1 MNTPRQRNA
10 TTLWYM
16 MVIGLL
22 MVACGQR
29 QATTPMAVRKSL
41 DSLISSSHNIDT
53 LRMLQKRM
61 EKEDNVLGRII
72 VCREIGRKMRN
83 ESLFDEALR
92 YHGEELTLAED
103 LEDTLEM
110 VQALNN
116 LGTDYRRLGVLDVAQ
131 DYHYRAWTISK
142 ASGDTSHVAKKSR
155 VVALNGLGN
164 IYLTVGNYERA
175 DSALRMALAGEKEL
189 KSELGQAINYANIG
203 SIFRHQNMNDS
214 AWAYFR
220 KSMELNQKVN
230 NMLGISLCHTYYG
243 SMYERE
249 RRYDKAEEEY
259 EKAYELMKASH
270 DDWHA
275 LNSLIALAS
284 INLTKGDN
292 ARAFDF
298 LGKAKRMAEKIKSYE
313 YLAEVYT
320 LYYKHYKRTGDYSA
334 ALAAHE
340 KAGAM
345 QDSVVDMEKVNR
357 IQNAGLAIERTQQAR
372 MMDAANMTLQSERS
386 ARMVSSVI
394 FVIIVLLLSCALVIF
409 FYAQRVNHHNHMNLK
424 RVAQMRENFFTS
436 ITHEFRTPLTVIL
449 GLSQEL
455 QKNPQD
461 EVKSHALTIERQ
473 GNRLLTLVTQLLD
486 ISKVKS
492 VIGEP
497 NWQHGNICAQV
508 AMLLETYIDY
518 AANRGVTLKYHYD
531 KAIEMDFVPDY
542 VNKVMSNLVSNALK
556 FTPNGGT
563 ISVNLYQRGDRLH
576 IDVSD
581 TGHGISSDKLA
592 HIFEPF
598 YTTGDTGEAK
608 GTGIGLALTQEIISH
623 LDGTITAESQ
633 VGKGTTFHIVMPI
646 QNRSADPVTETE
658 IGNSGKP
665 IIVVAEDNAD
675 VADLLCTQLEPFYE
689 VVAARDGV
697 EALKRAGEIIPDL
710 VITDVMMP
718 NMDGMALARAIRA
731 NDLTAHIPIIM
742 VTARVTEQDRIEG
755 IKAGADAYLVKPFN
769 TEELLTR
776 VAKLLE
782 QRIML
787 RDKYAQTITQAPVTD
802 DAIEDHFLARVEQV
816 IVAHINKGEDITV
829 TMVADDL
836 NITARQLHRKV
847 TGLINQSPAAL
858 IRITRINCA
867 KTIMAA
873 KPEMPLKSVALACGF
888 TDYSHFAK
896 VFRTV
901 TGVSPTAWT
910 AKPKAQ

>member
-1 MNTPRQRNA
+1 MTYMLHTLTRLLW
-10 TTLWYM
+10 TTALAF
-16 MVIGLL
+16 ILTCCQHGSPSESET
-22 MVACGQR
+22 QSIR
-29 QATTPMAVRKSL
+29 
-41 DSLISSSHNIDT
+41 DSLAT
-53 LRMLQKRM
+53 LRQQGK
-61 EKEDNVLGRII
+61 KERDASRY
-72 VCREIGRKMRN
+72 
-83 ESLFDEALR
+83 DEALR
-92 YHGEELTLAED
+92 LHIRGLDMARAVGDSSEWI
-103 LEDTLEM
+103 
-110 VQALNN
+110 QALNN
-116 LGTDYRRLGVLDVAQ
+116 IATDYRRMGMLDVAQ
-131 DYHYRAWTISK
+131 SYHYQALTLCDES
-142 ASGDTSHVAKKSR
+142 ADTTYQMRKNR
-155 VVALNGLGN
+155 VKALNGLGN
-164 IYLTVGNYERA
+164 IYLSIYSYDDA
-175 DSALRMALAGEKEL
+175 DSVFRQALEGEHQL
-189 KSELGQAINYANIG
+189 GSATGQAINYANLG
-203 SIFRHQNMNDS
+203 SIYSARGDDEKALDYYRQSMFYNKQDS
-214 AWAYFR
+214 N
-220 KSMELNQKVN
+220 L
-230 NMLGISLCHTYYG
+230 LGMALCHLYFG
-243 SMYERE
+243 NIYEKRQQYSLAL
-249 RRYDKAEEEY
+249 REY
-259 EKAYELMKASH
+259 EQSDRMMTDLKDL
-270 DDWHA
+270 WHA
-275 LNSLIALAS
+275 LEPRLALAS
-284 INLTKGDN
+284 VYYHTHEDAKAQALLDRADATARQINSW
-292 ARAFDF
+292 
-298 LGKAKRMAEKIKSYE
+298 EHIV
-313 YLAEVYT
+313 EVHR
-320 LYYKHYKRTGDYSA
+320 LYFQLMQRQGRYRE
-334 ALAAHE
+334 ALDHHLIATAY
-340 KAGAM
+340 
-345 QDSVVDMEKVNR
+345 QDSILDNEKLDR
-357 IQNAGLAIERTQQAR
+357 IHNIGINIERTRQQEMVDMAQ
-372 MMDAANMTLQSERS
+372 NELQTEKRIRQQS
-386 ARMVSSVI
+386 AWLFGLTVI
-394 FVIIVLLLSCALVIF
+394 LLLAVISALLYV
-409 FYAQRVNHHNHMNLK
+409 QRMRHRSMEM
-424 RVAQMRENFFTS
+424 MREASRLREDFFTN

-449 GLSQEL
+449 GLSRKIRE
-455 QKNPQD
+455 NTEVPQSVSD
-461 EVKSHALTIERQ
+461 KASTIERQ

-531 KAIEMDFVPDY
+531 QAIEMDFVPDY

-598 YTTGDTGEAK
+598 YTTGDMGEAK

-623 LDGTITAESQ
+623 LNGTITAESQ

-718 NMDGMALARAIRA
+718 NMDGMALARAIRD

-787 RDKYAQTITQAPVTD
+787 RDKYAQTITQAPVSD

-910 AKPKAQ
+910 AKPTAQ

>member
-1 MNTPRQRNA
+1 MTYMLHTLTRLLWA
-10 TTLWYM
+10 TALAFILTCCQHGSPSESETQS
-16 MVIGLL
+16 I
-22 MVACGQR
+22 R
-29 QATTPMAVRKSL
+29 
-41 DSLISSSHNIDT
+41 DSLAT
-53 LRMLQKRM
+53 LRQQGK
-61 EKEDNVLGRII
+61 KERDASRY
-72 VCREIGRKMRN
+72 
-83 ESLFDEALR
+83 DEALR
-92 YHGEELTLAED
+92 LHIRGLDMARAVGDSSEWI
-103 LEDTLEM
+103 
-110 VQALNN
+110 QALNN
-116 LGTDYRRLGVLDVAQ
+116 IATDYRRMGMLDVAQ
-131 DYHYRAWTISK
+131 SYHYQALSLCDE
-142 ASGDTSHVAKKSR
+142 SSDTTYQMRKNR
-155 VVALNGLGN
+155 VKALNGLGN
-164 IYLTVGNYERA
+164 IYLSIYSYDDA
-175 DSALRMALAGEKEL
+175 DSVFRQALEGEHQL
-189 KSELGQAINYANIG
+189 GSATGQAINYANLG
-203 SIFRHQNMNDS
+203 SIYSARGDDEKALDYYRQSMFYNKKDS
-214 AWAYFR
+214 N
-220 KSMELNQKVN
+220 L
-230 NMLGISLCHTYYG
+230 LGMALCHLYFG
-243 SMYERE
+243 NIYER
-249 RRYDKAEEEY
+249 RQQYDLALREY
-259 EKAYELMKASH
+259 EQSDRMMTDLKDL
-270 DDWHA
+270 WHA
-275 LNSLIALAS
+275 LEPRLALAS
-284 INLTKGDN
+284 VYYHTHED
-292 ARAFDF
+292 
-298 LGKAKRMAEKIKSYE
+298 AK
-313 YLAEVYT
+313 
-320 LYYKHYKRTGDYSA
+320 
-334 ALAAHE
+334 ALALLDRADATARQINSWEHIVEVHHLYFQLMQRQGRYHE
-340 KAGAM
+340 ALDHHLIATAY
-345 QDSVVDMEKVNR
+345 QDSILDNEKLDR
-357 IQNAGLAIERTQQAR
+357 IHNIGINIERTRQQKMVDMAQ
-372 MMDAANMTLQSERS
+372 NELQTEKRIRQQS
-386 ARMVSSVI
+386 AWLFGLTVI
-394 FVIIVLLLSCALVIF
+394 LLLAVISALLYV
-409 FYAQRVNHHNHMNLK
+409 QRMRHRSMEM
-424 RVAQMRENFFTS
+424 MREASRLREDFFTN

-449 GLSQEL
+449 GLSRKIRE
-455 QKNPQD
+455 NTEVPQSVSD
-461 EVKSHALTIERQ
+461 KASTIERQ

-531 KAIEMDFVPDY
+531 QAIEMDFVPDY

-598 YTTGDTGEAK
+598 YTTGDMGEAK

-623 LDGTITAESQ
+623 LNGTITAESQ

-697 EALKRAGEIIPDL
+697 EALKHAGEIIPDL

-787 RDKYAQTITQAPVTD
+787 RDKYAQTITQAPVSD

-910 AKPKAQ
+910 AKPTAQ

>member
-1 MNTPRQRNA
+1 MTYMLHTLTRLLWA
-10 TTLWYM
+10 TALAFILTCCQHGSPSESETQS
-16 MVIGLL
+16 I
-22 MVACGQR
+22 R
-29 QATTPMAVRKSL
+29 
-41 DSLISSSHNIDT
+41 DSLAT
-53 LRMLQKRM
+53 LRQQGK
-61 EKEDNVLGRII
+61 KERDASRY
-72 VCREIGRKMRN
+72 
-83 ESLFDEALR
+83 DEALR
-92 YHGEELTLAED
+92 LHIRGLDMARAVGDSSEWI
-103 LEDTLEM
+103 
-110 VQALNN
+110 QALNN
-116 LGTDYRRLGVLDVAQ
+116 IATDYRRMGMLDVAQ
-131 DYHYRAWTISK
+131 SYHYQALSLCDE
-142 ASGDTSHVAKKSR
+142 SSDTTYQMRKNR
-155 VVALNGLGN
+155 VKALNGLGN
-164 IYLTVGNYERA
+164 IYLSIYSYDDA
-175 DSALRMALAGEKEL
+175 DSVFRQALEGEHQL
-189 KSELGQAINYANIG
+189 GSATGQAINYANLG
-203 SIFRHQNMNDS
+203 SIYSARGDDEKALDYYRQSMFYNKKDS
-214 AWAYFR
+214 T
-220 KSMELNQKVN
+220 L
-230 NMLGISLCHTYYG
+230 LGMALCHLYFG
-243 SMYERE
+243 NIYER
-249 RRYDKAEEEY
+249 RQQYDLALREY
-259 EKAYELMKASH
+259 EQSDRMMTDLKDL
-270 DDWHA
+270 WHA
-275 LNSLIALAS
+275 LEPRLALAS
-284 INLTKGDN
+284 VYYHTHED
-292 ARAFDF
+292 
-298 LGKAKRMAEKIKSYE
+298 AK
-313 YLAEVYT
+313 
-320 LYYKHYKRTGDYSA
+320 
-334 ALAAHE
+334 ALALLDRADATARQINSWEHIVEVHHLYFQLMQRQGRYHE
-340 KAGAM
+340 ALDHHLIATAY
-345 QDSVVDMEKVNR
+345 QDSILDNEKLDR
-357 IQNAGLAIERTQQAR
+357 IHNIGINIERTRQQEMVDMAQ
-372 MMDAANMTLQSERS
+372 NELQTEKRIRQQS
-386 ARMVSSVI
+386 AWLFGLTVI
-394 FVIIVLLLSCALVIF
+394 LLLAVISALLYV
-409 FYAQRVNHHNHMNLK
+409 QRMRHRSMEM
-424 RVAQMRENFFTS
+424 MREASRLREDFFTN

-449 GLSQEL
+449 GLSRKIRE
-455 QKNPQD
+455 NTEVPQSVSD
-461 EVKSHALTIERQ
+461 KASTIERQ

-531 KAIEMDFVPDY
+531 QAIEMDFVPDY

-598 YTTGDTGEAK
+598 YTTGDMGEAK

-623 LDGTITAESQ
+623 LNGTITAESQ

-675 VADLLCTQLEPFYE
+675 VADLLCSQLEPFYE

-697 EALKRAGEIIPDL
+697 EALKHAGEIIPDL

-802 DAIEDHFLARVEQV
+802 DTIEDHFLARVEQV

-910 AKPKAQ
+910 AKPTAQ

>member
-1 MNTPRQRNA
+1 MTYMLHTLTRLLWA
-10 TTLWYM
+10 TALAFILTCCQHGSPSESETQS
-16 MVIGLL
+16 I
-22 MVACGQR
+22 R
-29 QATTPMAVRKSL
+29 
-41 DSLISSSHNIDT
+41 DSLAT
-53 LRMLQKRM
+53 LRQQGK
-61 EKEDNVLGRII
+61 KERDASRY
-72 VCREIGRKMRN
+72 
-83 ESLFDEALR
+83 DEALR
-92 YHGEELTLAED
+92 LHIRGLDMARAVGDSSEWIQT
-103 LEDTLEM
+103 
-110 VQALNN
+110 LNN
-116 LGTDYRRLGVLDVAQ
+116 IATDYRRMGMLDVAQ
-131 DYHYRAWTISK
+131 SYHYQALSLCDE
-142 ASGDTSHVAKKSR
+142 SSDTTYQMRKNR
-155 VVALNGLGN
+155 VKALNGLGN
-164 IYLTVGNYERA
+164 IYLSIYSYDDA
-175 DSALRMALAGEKEL
+175 DSVFRQALEGEHQL
-189 KSELGQAINYANIG
+189 GSATGQAINYANLG
-203 SIFRHQNMNDS
+203 SIYSARGDDEKALDYYRQSMFYNKKDS
-214 AWAYFR
+214 N
-220 KSMELNQKVN
+220 L
-230 NMLGISLCHTYYG
+230 LGMALCHLYFG
-243 SMYERE
+243 NIYER
-249 RRYDKAEEEY
+249 RQQYDLALREY
-259 EKAYELMKASH
+259 EQSDRMMTDLKDL
-270 DDWHA
+270 WHA
-275 LNSLIALAS
+275 LEPRLALAS
-284 INLTKGDN
+284 VYYHTHED
-292 ARAFDF
+292 
-298 LGKAKRMAEKIKSYE
+298 AK
-313 YLAEVYT
+313 
-320 LYYKHYKRTGDYSA
+320 
-334 ALAAHE
+334 ALALLDRAEATARQINSWEHIVEVHHLYFQLMQRQGRYHE
-340 KAGAM
+340 ALDHHLIATAY
-345 QDSVVDMEKVNR
+345 QDSILDNEKLDR
-357 IQNAGLAIERTQQAR
+357 IHNIGINIERTRQQEMVDMAQ
-372 MMDAANMTLQSERS
+372 NELQTEKRIRQQS
-386 ARMVSSVI
+386 AWLFGLTVI
-394 FVIIVLLLSCALVIF
+394 LLLAVISALLYV
-409 FYAQRVNHHNHMNLK
+409 QRMRHHSMEM
-424 RVAQMRENFFTS
+424 MREASRLREDFFTN

-449 GLSQEL
+449 GLSRKIRE
-455 QKNPQD
+455 NTEVPQSVSD
-461 EVKSHALTIERQ
+461 KASTIERQ

-531 KAIEMDFVPDY
+531 QAIEMDFVPDY

-598 YTTGDTGEAK
+598 YTTGDMGEAK

-623 LDGTITAESQ
+623 LNGTITAESQ

-675 VADLLCTQLEPFYE
+675 VADLLCSQLEPFYE

-787 RDKYAQTITQAPVTD
+787 RDKYAQTITQAPVSD

-910 AKPKAQ
+910 AKPTAQ

>member
-1 MNTPRQRNA
+1 MTYMLHTLTRLLWA
-10 TTLWYM
+10 TALAFILTCCQHGSPSESETQS
-16 MVIGLL
+16 I
-22 MVACGQR
+22 R
-29 QATTPMAVRKSL
+29 
-41 DSLISSSHNIDT
+41 DSLAT
-53 LRMLQKRM
+53 LRQQGK
-61 EKEDNVLGRII
+61 KERDASRY
-72 VCREIGRKMRN
+72 
-83 ESLFDEALR
+83 DEALR
-92 YHGEELTLAED
+92 LHIRGLDMARAVGDSSEWI
-103 LEDTLEM
+103 
-110 VQALNN
+110 QALNN
-116 LGTDYRRLGVLDVAQ
+116 IATDYRRMGMLDVAQ
-131 DYHYRAWTISK
+131 SYHYQALSLCDE
-142 ASGDTSHVAKKSR
+142 SSDTTYQMRKNR
-155 VVALNGLGN
+155 VKALNGLGN
-164 IYLTVGNYERA
+164 IYLSIYSYDDA
-175 DSALRMALAGEKEL
+175 DSVFRQALEGEHQL
-189 KSELGQAINYANIG
+189 GSATGQAINYANLG
-203 SIFRHQNMNDS
+203 SIYSARGDDEKALDYYRQSMFYNKKDS
-214 AWAYFR
+214 N
-220 KSMELNQKVN
+220 L
-230 NMLGISLCHTYYG
+230 LGMALCHLYFG
-243 SMYERE
+243 NIYER
-249 RRYDKAEEEY
+249 RQQYDLALREY
-259 EKAYELMKASH
+259 EQSDRMMTDLKDL
-270 DDWHA
+270 WHA
-275 LNSLIALAS
+275 LEPRLALAS
-284 INLTKGDN
+284 VYYHTHED
-292 ARAFDF
+292 
-298 LGKAKRMAEKIKSYE
+298 AK
-313 YLAEVYT
+313 
-320 LYYKHYKRTGDYSA
+320 
-334 ALAAHE
+334 ALALLDRADATARQINSWEHIVEVHHLYFQLMQRQGRYHE
-340 KAGAM
+340 ALDHHLIATAY
-345 QDSVVDMEKVNR
+345 QDSILDNEKLDR
-357 IQNAGLAIERTQQAR
+357 IHNIGINIERTRQQKMVDMAQ
-372 MMDAANMTLQSERS
+372 NELQTEKRIRQQS
-386 ARMVSSVI
+386 AWLFGLTVI
-394 FVIIVLLLSCALVIF
+394 LLLAVISVLLYV
-409 FYAQRVNHHNHMNLK
+409 QRMRHHSMEM
-424 RVAQMRENFFTS
+424 MREASRLREDFFTN

-449 GLSQEL
+449 GLSRKIRE
-455 QKNPQD
+455 NTEVPQSVSD
-461 EVKSHALTIERQ
+461 KASTIERQ

-531 KAIEMDFVPDY
+531 QAIEMDFVPDY

-598 YTTGDTGEAK
+598 YTTGDMGEAK

-623 LDGTITAESQ
+623 LNGTITAESQ

-675 VADLLCTQLEPFYE
+675 VADLLCSQLEPFYE

-697 EALKRAGEIIPDL
+697 EALKRAGEIIPDI

-787 RDKYAQTITQAPVTD
+787 RDKYAQTITQAPVSD

-910 AKPKAQ
+910 AKPTAQ

>member
-1 MNTPRQRNA
+1 MTYMLHTLTRLLWA
-10 TTLWYM
+10 TALAFILTCCQHGSPSESETQS
-16 MVIGLL
+16 I
-22 MVACGQR
+22 R
-29 QATTPMAVRKSL
+29 
-41 DSLISSSHNIDT
+41 DSLAT
-53 LRMLQKRM
+53 LRQQGK
-61 EKEDNVLGRII
+61 KERDASRY
-72 VCREIGRKMRN
+72 
-83 ESLFDEALR
+83 DEALR
-92 YHGEELTLAED
+92 LHIRGLDMARAVGDSSEWI
-103 LEDTLEM
+103 
-110 VQALNN
+110 QALNN
-116 LGTDYRRLGVLDVAQ
+116 IATDYRRMGMLDVAQ
-131 DYHYRAWTISK
+131 SYHYQALTLCDES
-142 ASGDTSHVAKKSR
+142 SDTTYQMRKNR
-155 VVALNGLGN
+155 VKALNGLGN
-164 IYLTVGNYERA
+164 IYLSIYSYDDA
-175 DSALRMALAGEKEL
+175 DSVFRQALEGEHQL
-189 KSELGQAINYANIG
+189 GSATGQAINYANLG
-203 SIFRHQNMNDS
+203 SIYSARGDDEKALDYYLQSMFYNKKDS
-214 AWAYFR
+214 N
-220 KSMELNQKVN
+220 L
-230 NMLGISLCHTYYG
+230 LGMALCHLYFG
-243 SMYERE
+243 NIYER
-249 RRYDKAEEEY
+249 RQQYDLALREY
-259 EKAYELMKASH
+259 EQSDRMMTDLKDL
-270 DDWHA
+270 WHA
-275 LNSLIALAS
+275 LEPRLALAS
-284 INLTKGDN
+284 VYYHTHED
-292 ARAFDF
+292 
-298 LGKAKRMAEKIKSYE
+298 AK
-313 YLAEVYT
+313 
-320 LYYKHYKRTGDYSA
+320 
-334 ALAAHE
+334 ALALLDRADATARQINSWEHIVEVHHLYFQLMQRQGRYHE
-340 KAGAM
+340 ALDHHLIATAY
-345 QDSVVDMEKVNR
+345 QDSILDNEKLDR
-357 IQNAGLAIERTQQAR
+357 IHNIGINIERTRQQKMVDMAQ
-372 MMDAANMTLQSERS
+372 NELQTEKRIRQQS
-386 ARMVSSVI
+386 AWLFGLTVI
-394 FVIIVLLLSCALVIF
+394 LLLAVISALLYV
-409 FYAQRVNHHNHMNLK
+409 QRMRHRSMEM
-424 RVAQMRENFFTS
+424 MREASRLREDFFTN

-449 GLSQEL
+449 GLSRKIRE
-455 QKNPQD
+455 NTEVPQSVSD
-461 EVKSHALTIERQ
+461 KASTIERQ

-598 YTTGDTGEAK
+598 YTTGDTGETK
-608 GTGIGLALTQEIISH
+608 GTGIGLALTQEIIAH
-623 LDGTITAESQ
+623 LNGTITAESQ
-633 VGKGTTFHIVMPI
+633 VGKGTTFNIIIPI

-658 IGNSGKP
+658 IGNSSKP

-802 DAIEDHFLARVEQV
+802 DTIEDHFLARVEQV

-910 AKPKAQ
+910 AKPTAQ

>member
-1 MNTPRQRNA
+1 MTYMLHTVTRLLWA
-10 TTLWYM
+10 TALAFILTCCQHGSPSESETQS
-16 MVIGLL
+16 I
-22 MVACGQR
+22 R
-29 QATTPMAVRKSL
+29 
-41 DSLISSSHNIDT
+41 DSLAT
-53 LRMLQKRM
+53 LRQQGK
-61 EKEDNVLGRII
+61 KERDASRY
-72 VCREIGRKMRN
+72 
-83 ESLFDEALR
+83 DEALR
-92 YHGEELTLAED
+92 LHIRGLDMARAVGDSSEWI
-103 LEDTLEM
+103 
-110 VQALNN
+110 QALNN
-116 LGTDYRRLGVLDVAQ
+116 IATDYRRMGMLDVAQ
-131 DYHYRAWTISK
+131 SYHYQALSLCDES
-142 ASGDTSHVAKKSR
+142 ADTTYQMRKNR
-155 VVALNGLGN
+155 VKALNGLGN
-164 IYLTVGNYERA
+164 IYLSIYSYDDA
-175 DSALRMALAGEKEL
+175 DSVFRQALEGEHQL
-189 KSELGQAINYANIG
+189 GSATGQAINYANLG
-203 SIFRHQNMNDS
+203 SIYSARGDDEKALDYYRQSMYYNKQDS
-214 AWAYFR
+214 N
-220 KSMELNQKVN
+220 L
-230 NMLGISLCHTYYG
+230 LGMALCHLYFG
-243 SMYERE
+243 NIYEKRQQ
-249 RRYDKAEEEY
+249 YDLALREY
-259 EKAYELMKASH
+259 EQSDRMMTDLKDL
-270 DDWHA
+270 WHA
-275 LNSLIALAS
+275 LEPRLALAS
-284 INLTKGDN
+284 VYYHTHEDAKAQALLDRADATARQINSW
-292 ARAFDF
+292 
-298 LGKAKRMAEKIKSYE
+298 EHIV
-313 YLAEVYT
+313 EVHR
-320 LYYKHYKRTGDYSA
+320 LYFQLMQRQGRYHE
-334 ALAAHE
+334 ALDHHLIATAY
-340 KAGAM
+340 
-345 QDSVVDMEKVNR
+345 QDSILDNEKLDR
-357 IQNAGLAIERTQQAR
+357 IHNIGINIERTRQQEMVDMAQ
-372 MMDAANMTLQSERS
+372 NELQTEKRIRQQS
-386 ARMVSSVI
+386 AWLFGLTVI
-394 FVIIVLLLSCALVIF
+394 LLLAVISALLYV
-409 FYAQRVNHHNHMNLK
+409 QRMRHRSMEM
-424 RVAQMRENFFTS
+424 MREASRLREDFFTN

-449 GLSQEL
+449 GLSRKIRE
-455 QKNPQD
+455 NTEVPQSVSD
-461 EVKSHALTIERQ
+461 KASTIERQ

-581 TGHGISSDKLA
+581 TGNGISSDKLA

-598 YTTGDTGEAK
+598 YTTGDMGEAK

-623 LDGTITAESQ
+623 LNGTITAESQ

-697 EALKRAGEIIPDL
+697 EALKHAGEIIPDL

-910 AKPKAQ
+910 AKP

>member
-1 MNTPRQRNA
+1 MTYMLHTLTRLLWA
-10 TTLWYM
+10 TALAFILTCCQHGSPSESETQS
-16 MVIGLL
+16 I
-22 MVACGQR
+22 R
-29 QATTPMAVRKSL
+29 
-41 DSLISSSHNIDT
+41 DSLAT
-53 LRMLQKRM
+53 LRQQGK
-61 EKEDNVLGRII
+61 KERDASRY
-72 VCREIGRKMRN
+72 
-83 ESLFDEALR
+83 DEALR
-92 YHGEELTLAED
+92 LHIRGLDMARAVGDSSEWI
-103 LEDTLEM
+103 
-110 VQALNN
+110 QALNN
-116 LGTDYRRLGVLDVAQ
+116 IATDYRRMGMLDVAQ
-131 DYHYRAWTISK
+131 SYHYQALTLCDES
-142 ASGDTSHVAKKSR
+142 SDTTYQMRKNR
-155 VVALNGLGN
+155 VKALNGLGN
-164 IYLTVGNYERA
+164 IYLSIYSYDDA
-175 DSALRMALAGEKEL
+175 DSVFRQALEGEHQL
-189 KSELGQAINYANIG
+189 GSATGQAINYANLG
-203 SIFRHQNMNDS
+203 SIYSARGDDEKALDYYRQSMFYNKKDS
-214 AWAYFR
+214 N
-220 KSMELNQKVN
+220 L
-230 NMLGISLCHTYYG
+230 LGMALCHLYFG
-243 SMYERE
+243 NIYER
-249 RRYDKAEEEY
+249 RQQYDLALREY
-259 EKAYELMKASH
+259 EQSDRMMTDLKDL
-270 DDWHA
+270 WHA
-275 LNSLIALAS
+275 LEPRLALAS
-284 INLTKGDN
+284 VYYHTHED
-292 ARAFDF
+292 
-298 LGKAKRMAEKIKSYE
+298 AK
-313 YLAEVYT
+313 
-320 LYYKHYKRTGDYSA
+320 
-334 ALAAHE
+334 ALALLDRADATARQINSWEHIVEVHHLYFQLMQRQGRYHE
-340 KAGAM
+340 ALDHHLIATAY
-345 QDSVVDMEKVNR
+345 QDSILDNEKLDR
-357 IQNAGLAIERTQQAR
+357 IHNIGINIERTRQQE
-372 MMDAANMTLQSERS
+372 MVNMAQNELQTEKRIRQQS
-386 ARMVSSVI
+386 AWLFGLTVI
-394 FVIIVLLLSCALVIF
+394 LLLAVISALLYV
-409 FYAQRVNHHNHMNLK
+409 QRMRHHSMEM
-424 RVAQMRENFFTS
+424 MREASRLREDFFTN

-449 GLSQEL
+449 GLSRKIRE
-455 QKNPQD
+455 NTEVPQSVSD
-461 EVKSHALTIERQ
+461 KASTIERQ

-531 KAIEMDFVPDY
+531 QAIEMDFVPDY

-598 YTTGDTGEAK
+598 YTTGDMGEAK

-623 LDGTITAESQ
+623 LNGTITAESQ

-675 VADLLCTQLEPFYE
+675 VADLLCSQLEPFYE

-802 DAIEDHFLARVEQV
+802 DTIEDHFLARVEQV

-910 AKPKAQ
+910 AKPTAQ

>member
-1 MNTPRQRNA
+1 MTYMLHTLTRLLWA
-10 TTLWYM
+10 TALAFILTCCQHGSPSESETQS
-16 MVIGLL
+16 I
-22 MVACGQR
+22 R
-29 QATTPMAVRKSL
+29 
-41 DSLISSSHNIDT
+41 DSLAT
-53 LRMLQKRM
+53 LRQQGK
-61 EKEDNVLGRII
+61 KERDASRY
-72 VCREIGRKMRN
+72 
-83 ESLFDEALR
+83 DEALR
-92 YHGEELTLAED
+92 LHIRGLDMARAVGDSSEWI
-103 LEDTLEM
+103 
-110 VQALNN
+110 QALNN
-116 LGTDYRRLGVLDVAQ
+116 IATDYRRMGMLDVAQ
-131 DYHYRAWTISK
+131 SYHYQALSLCDE
-142 ASGDTSHVAKKSR
+142 SSDTTYQMRKNR
-155 VVALNGLGN
+155 VKALNGLGN
-164 IYLTVGNYERA
+164 IYLSIYSYDDA
-175 DSALRMALAGEKEL
+175 DSVFRQALEGEHQL
-189 KSELGQAINYANIG
+189 GSATGQAINYANLG
-203 SIFRHQNMNDS
+203 SIYSARGDDEKALDYYRQSMFYNKQDS
-214 AWAYFR
+214 N
-220 KSMELNQKVN
+220 L
-230 NMLGISLCHTYYG
+230 LGMALCHLYFG
-243 SMYERE
+243 NIYER
-249 RRYDKAEEEY
+249 RQQYDLALREY
-259 EKAYELMKASH
+259 EQSDRMMTDLKDL
-270 DDWHA
+270 WHA
-275 LNSLIALAS
+275 LEPRLALAS
-284 INLTKGDN
+284 VYYHTHED
-292 ARAFDF
+292 
-298 LGKAKRMAEKIKSYE
+298 AK
-313 YLAEVYT
+313 
-320 LYYKHYKRTGDYSA
+320 
-334 ALAAHE
+334 ALALLDRADATARQINSWEHIVEVHHLYFQLMQRQGRYHE
-340 KAGAM
+340 ALDHHLIATAY
-345 QDSVVDMEKVNR
+345 QDSILDNEKLDR
-357 IQNAGLAIERTQQAR
+357 IHNIGINIERTRQQEMVDMAQ
-372 MMDAANMTLQSERS
+372 NELQTEKRIRQQS
-386 ARMVSSVI
+386 AWLFGLTVI
-394 FVIIVLLLSCALVIF
+394 LLLAVISALLYV
-409 FYAQRVNHHNHMNLK
+409 QRMRHHSMEM
-424 RVAQMRENFFTS
+424 MREASRLREDFFTN

-449 GLSQEL
+449 GLSRKIRE
-455 QKNPQD
+455 NTEVPQSVSD
-461 EVKSHALTIERQ
+461 KASTIERQ

-531 KAIEMDFVPDY
+531 QAIEMDFVPDY

-598 YTTGDTGEAK
+598 YTTGDMGEAK

-623 LDGTITAESQ
+623 LNGTITAESQ

-675 VADLLCTQLEPFYE
+675 VTDLLCTQLEPFYE

-802 DAIEDHFLARVEQV
+802 DTIEDHFLARVEQV

-910 AKPKAQ
+910 AKPTAQ

>member
-1 MNTPRQRNA
+1 MTYMLHTLTRLLWA
-10 TTLWYM
+10 TALAFILTCCQHGSPSESETQS
-16 MVIGLL
+16 I
-22 MVACGQR
+22 R
-29 QATTPMAVRKSL
+29 
-41 DSLISSSHNIDT
+41 DSLAT
-53 LRMLQKRM
+53 LRQQGK
-61 EKEDNVLGRII
+61 KERDASRY
-72 VCREIGRKMRN
+72 
-83 ESLFDEALR
+83 DEALR
-92 YHGEELTLAED
+92 LHIRGLDMARAVGDSSEWI
-103 LEDTLEM
+103 
-110 VQALNN
+110 QALNN
-116 LGTDYRRLGVLDVAQ
+116 IATDYRRMGMLDVAQ
-131 DYHYRAWTISK
+131 SYHYQALTLCDES
-142 ASGDTSHVAKKSR
+142 ADTTYQMRKNR
-155 VVALNGLGN
+155 VKALNGLGN
-164 IYLTVGNYERA
+164 IYLSIYSYDDA
-175 DSALRMALAGEKEL
+175 DSVFRQALEGEHQL
-189 KSELGQAINYANIG
+189 GSATGQAINYANLG
-203 SIFRHQNMNDS
+203 SIYSARGDDEKALDYYRQSMFYNKKDS
-214 AWAYFR
+214 N
-220 KSMELNQKVN
+220 L
-230 NMLGISLCHTYYG
+230 LGMALCHLYFG
-243 SMYERE
+243 NIYER
-249 RRYDKAEEEY
+249 RQQYDLALREY
-259 EKAYELMKASH
+259 EQSDRMMTDLKDL
-270 DDWHA
+270 WHA
-275 LNSLIALAS
+275 LEPRLALAS
-284 INLTKGDN
+284 VYYHTHEDAKAQALLDRADATARQINSW
-292 ARAFDF
+292 
-298 LGKAKRMAEKIKSYE
+298 EHIV
-313 YLAEVYT
+313 EVNH
-320 LYYKHYKRTGDYSA
+320 LYFQLMQRQGRYHE
-334 ALAAHE
+334 ALDHHLIATAY
-340 KAGAM
+340 
-345 QDSVVDMEKVNR
+345 QDSILDNEKMDR
-357 IQNAGLAIERTQQAR
+357 IHNIGINIERTRQQEMVDMAQ
-372 MMDAANMTLQSERS
+372 NELQTEKRIRQQS
-386 ARMVSSVI
+386 AWLFGLTVI
-394 FVIIVLLLSCALVIF
+394 LLLAVISALLYV
-409 FYAQRVNHHNHMNLK
+409 QRMRHHSMEM
-424 RVAQMRENFFTS
+424 MREASRLREDFFTN

-449 GLSQEL
+449 GLSRKIRE
-455 QKNPQD
+455 NTEVPQSVSD
-461 EVKSHALTIERQ
+461 KASTIERQ

-531 KAIEMDFVPDY
+531 QAIEMDFVPDY

-598 YTTGDTGEAK
+598 YTTGDMGEAK

-623 LDGTITAESQ
+623 LNGTITAESQ

-787 RDKYAQTITQAPVTD
+787 RDKYAQTITQAPVSD

-910 AKPKAQ
+910 AKPTAQ

>member
-1 MNTPRQRNA
+1 MTYMLHTLTRLLWA
-10 TTLWYM
+10 TALAFILTCCQHGSPSESETQS
-16 MVIGLL
+16 I
-22 MVACGQR
+22 R
-29 QATTPMAVRKSL
+29 
-41 DSLISSSHNIDT
+41 DSLAT
-53 LRMLQKRM
+53 LRQQGK
-61 EKEDNVLGRII
+61 KERDASRY
-72 VCREIGRKMRN
+72 
-83 ESLFDEALR
+83 DEALR
-92 YHGEELTLAED
+92 LHIRGLDMARAVGDSSEWI
-103 LEDTLEM
+103 
-110 VQALNN
+110 QALNN
-116 LGTDYRRLGVLDVAQ
+116 IATDYRRMGMLDVAQ
-131 DYHYRAWTISK
+131 SYHYQALTLCDES
-142 ASGDTSHVAKKSR
+142 SDTTYQMRKNR
-155 VVALNGLGN
+155 VKALNGLGN
-164 IYLTVGNYERA
+164 IYLSIYSYDDA
-175 DSALRMALAGEKEL
+175 DSVFRQALEGEHQL
-189 KSELGQAINYANIG
+189 GSATGQAINYANLG
-203 SIFRHQNMNDS
+203 SIYSARGDDEKALDYYRQSMFYNKKDS
-214 AWAYFR
+214 N
-220 KSMELNQKVN
+220 L
-230 NMLGISLCHTYYG
+230 LGMALCHLYFG
-243 SMYERE
+243 NIYER
-249 RRYDKAEEEY
+249 RQQYDLALREY
-259 EKAYELMKASH
+259 EQSDRMMTDLKDL
-270 DDWHA
+270 WHA
-275 LNSLIALAS
+275 LEPRLALAS
-284 INLTKGDN
+284 VYYHTHEDAKAQALLDRADATARQINSW
-292 ARAFDF
+292 
-298 LGKAKRMAEKIKSYE
+298 EHIV
-313 YLAEVYT
+313 EVHH
-320 LYYKHYKRTGDYSA
+320 LYFQLMQRQGRYHE
-334 ALAAHE
+334 ALDHHLIATAY
-340 KAGAM
+340 
-345 QDSVVDMEKVNR
+345 QDSILDNEKLDR
-357 IQNAGLAIERTQQAR
+357 IHNIGINIERTRQQEMVDMAQ
-372 MMDAANMTLQSERS
+372 NELQTEKRIRQQS
-386 ARMVSSVI
+386 AWLFGLTVI
-394 FVIIVLLLSCALVIF
+394 LLLAVISALLYV
-409 FYAQRVNHHNHMNLK
+409 QRMRHRSMEM
-424 RVAQMRENFFTS
+424 MREASRLREDFFTN

-449 GLSQEL
+449 GLSRKIRE
-455 QKNPQD
+455 NTEVPQSVSD
-461 EVKSHALTIERQ
+461 KASTIERQ

-598 YTTGDTGEAK
+598 YTTGDMGEAK

-697 EALKRAGEIIPDL
+697 EALKHAGEIIPDL

-910 AKPKAQ
+910 AKPTAQ

>member
-1 MNTPRQRNA
+1 MTYMLHTVTRLLWA
-10 TTLWYM
+10 TALAFILTCCQHGSPSESETQS
-16 MVIGLL
+16 I
-22 MVACGQR
+22 R
-29 QATTPMAVRKSL
+29 
-41 DSLISSSHNIDT
+41 DSLAT
-53 LRMLQKRM
+53 LRQQGK
-61 EKEDNVLGRII
+61 KERDASRY
-72 VCREIGRKMRN
+72 
-83 ESLFDEALR
+83 DEALR
-92 YHGEELTLAED
+92 LHIRGLDMARAVGDSSEWI
-103 LEDTLEM
+103 
-110 VQALNN
+110 QALNN
-116 LGTDYRRLGVLDVAQ
+116 IATDYRRMGMLDVAQ
-131 DYHYRAWTISK
+131 SYHYQALSLCDES
-142 ASGDTSHVAKKSR
+142 ADTTYQMRKNR
-155 VVALNGLGN
+155 VKALNGLGN
-164 IYLTVGNYERA
+164 IYLSIYSYDDA
-175 DSALRMALAGEKEL
+175 DSVFRQALEGEHQL
-189 KSELGQAINYANIG
+189 GSATGQAINYANLG
-203 SIFRHQNMNDS
+203 SIYSARGDDEKALDYYRQSMYYNKKDS
-214 AWAYFR
+214 N
-220 KSMELNQKVN
+220 L
-230 NMLGISLCHTYYG
+230 LGMALCHLYFG
-243 SMYERE
+243 NIYEKRQQ
-249 RRYDKAEEEY
+249 YDLALREY
-259 EKAYELMKASH
+259 EQSDRMMTDLKDL
-270 DDWHA
+270 WHA
-275 LNSLIALAS
+275 LEPRLALAS
-284 INLTKGDN
+284 VYYHTHEDAKAQALLDRADATARQINSW
-292 ARAFDF
+292 
-298 LGKAKRMAEKIKSYE
+298 EHIV
-313 YLAEVYT
+313 EVHH
-320 LYYKHYKRTGDYSA
+320 LYFQLMQRQGRYHE
-334 ALAAHE
+334 ALDHHLIATAY
-340 KAGAM
+340 
-345 QDSVVDMEKVNR
+345 QDSILDNEKLDR
-357 IQNAGLAIERTQQAR
+357 IHNIGINIERTRQQEMVDMAQ
-372 MMDAANMTLQSERS
+372 NELQTEKRIRQQS
-386 ARMVSSVI
+386 AWLFGLTVI
-394 FVIIVLLLSCALVIF
+394 LLLAVISALLYV
-409 FYAQRVNHHNHMNLK
+409 QRMRHRSMEM
-424 RVAQMRENFFTS
+424 MREASRLREDFFTN

-449 GLSQEL
+449 GLSRKIRE
-455 QKNPQD
+455 NTEVPQSVSD
-461 EVKSHALTIERQ
+461 KASTIERQ

-518 AANRGVTLKYHYD
+518 AANRSVTLKYHYD
-531 KAIEMDFVPDY
+531 QAIEMDFVPDY

-755 IKAGADAYLVKPFN
+755 LKAGADAYLVKPFN

-802 DAIEDHFLARVEQV
+802 DTIEDHFLARVEQV

-910 AKPKAQ
+910 AKPTAQ

>member
-1 MNTPRQRNA
+1 MTYMLHTLTRLLWA
-10 TTLWYM
+10 TALAFILTCCQHGSPSESETQS
-16 MVIGLL
+16 I
-22 MVACGQR
+22 R
-29 QATTPMAVRKSL
+29 
-41 DSLISSSHNIDT
+41 DSLAT
-53 LRMLQKRM
+53 LRQQGK
-61 EKEDNVLGRII
+61 KERDASRY
-72 VCREIGRKMRN
+72 
-83 ESLFDEALR
+83 DEALR
-92 YHGEELTLAED
+92 LHIRGLDMARAVGDSSEWI
-103 LEDTLEM
+103 
-110 VQALNN
+110 QALNN
-116 LGTDYRRLGVLDVAQ
+116 IATDYRRMGMLDVAQ
-131 DYHYRAWTISK
+131 SYHYQALSLCDE
-142 ASGDTSHVAKKSR
+142 SSDTTYQMRKNR
-155 VVALNGLGN
+155 VKALNGLGN
-164 IYLTVGNYERA
+164 IYLSIYSYDDA
-175 DSALRMALAGEKEL
+175 DSVFRQALEGEHQL
-189 KSELGQAINYANIG
+189 GSATGQAINYANLG
-203 SIFRHQNMNDS
+203 SIYSARGDDEKALDYYRQSMFYNKKDS
-214 AWAYFR
+214 N
-220 KSMELNQKVN
+220 L
-230 NMLGISLCHTYYG
+230 LGMALCHLYFG
-243 SMYERE
+243 NIYER
-249 RRYDKAEEEY
+249 RQQYDLALREY
-259 EKAYELMKASH
+259 EQSDRMMTDLKDL
-270 DDWHA
+270 WHA
-275 LNSLIALAS
+275 LEPRLALAS
-284 INLTKGDN
+284 VYYHTHED
-292 ARAFDF
+292 
-298 LGKAKRMAEKIKSYE
+298 AK
-313 YLAEVYT
+313 
-320 LYYKHYKRTGDYSA
+320 
-334 ALAAHE
+334 ALALLDRADATARQINSWEHIVEVHHLYFQLMQRQGRYHE
-340 KAGAM
+340 ALDHHLIATAY
-345 QDSVVDMEKVNR
+345 QDSILDNEKLDR
-357 IQNAGLAIERTQQAR
+357 IHNIGINIERTRQQEMVDMAQ
-372 MMDAANMTLQSERS
+372 NELQTEKRIRQQS
-386 ARMVSSVI
+386 AWLFGLTVI
-394 FVIIVLLLSCALVIF
+394 LLLAVISALLYV
-409 FYAQRVNHHNHMNLK
+409 QRMRHRSMEM
-424 RVAQMRENFFTS
+424 MREASRLREDFFTN

-449 GLSQEL
+449 GLSRKIRE
-455 QKNPQD
+455 NTEVPQSVSD
-461 EVKSHALTIERQ
+461 KASTIERQ

-598 YTTGDTGEAK
+598 YTTGDMGEAK

-623 LDGTITAESQ
+623 LNGTITAESQ

-675 VADLLCTQLEPFYE
+675 VADLLCSQLEPFYE

-697 EALKRAGEIIPDL
+697 EALKRAGEIIPDI

-910 AKPKAQ
+910 AKPTAQ

>member
-1 MNTPRQRNA
+1 MTYMLHTLTRLLWA
-10 TTLWYM
+10 TALAFILTCCQHGSPSESETQS
-16 MVIGLL
+16 I
-22 MVACGQR
+22 R
-29 QATTPMAVRKSL
+29 
-41 DSLISSSHNIDT
+41 DSLAT
-53 LRMLQKRM
+53 LRQQGK
-61 EKEDNVLGRII
+61 KERDASRY
-72 VCREIGRKMRN
+72 
-83 ESLFDEALR
+83 DEALR
-92 YHGEELTLAED
+92 LHIRGLDMARAVGDSSEWI
-103 LEDTLEM
+103 
-110 VQALNN
+110 QALNN
-116 LGTDYRRLGVLDVAQ
+116 IATDYRRMGMLDVAQ
-131 DYHYRAWTISK
+131 SYHYQALSLCDE
-142 ASGDTSHVAKKSR
+142 SSDTTYQMRKNR
-155 VVALNGLGN
+155 VKALNGLGN
-164 IYLTVGNYERA
+164 IYLSIYSYDDA
-175 DSALRMALAGEKEL
+175 DSVFRQALEGEHQL
-189 KSELGQAINYANIG
+189 GSATGQAINYANLG
-203 SIFRHQNMNDS
+203 SIYSARGDDEKALDYYRQSMFYNKKDS
-214 AWAYFR
+214 N
-220 KSMELNQKVN
+220 L
-230 NMLGISLCHTYYG
+230 LGMALCHLYFG
-243 SMYERE
+243 NIYER
-249 RRYDKAEEEY
+249 RQQYDLALREY
-259 EKAYELMKASH
+259 EQSDRMMTDLKDL
-270 DDWHA
+270 WHA
-275 LNSLIALAS
+275 LEPRLALAS
-284 INLTKGDN
+284 VYYHTHED
-292 ARAFDF
+292 
-298 LGKAKRMAEKIKSYE
+298 AK
-313 YLAEVYT
+313 
-320 LYYKHYKRTGDYSA
+320 
-334 ALAAHE
+334 ALALLDRADATARQINSWEHIVEVHHLYFQLMQRQGRYHE
-340 KAGAM
+340 ALDHHLIATAY
-345 QDSVVDMEKVNR
+345 QDSILDNEKLDR
-357 IQNAGLAIERTQQAR
+357 IHNIGINIERTRQQE
-372 MMDAANMTLQSERS
+372 MVNMAQNELQTEKRIRQQS
-386 ARMVSSVI
+386 AWLFGLTVI
-394 FVIIVLLLSCALVIF
+394 LLLAVISALLYV
-409 FYAQRVNHHNHMNLK
+409 QRMRHRSMEM
-424 RVAQMRENFFTS
+424 MREASRLREDFFTN

-449 GLSQEL
+449 GLSRKIRE
-455 QKNPQD
+455 NTEVPQSVSD
-461 EVKSHALTIERQ
+461 KASTIERQ

-598 YTTGDTGEAK
+598 YTTGDMGEAK

-623 LDGTITAESQ
+623 LNGTITAESQ

-675 VADLLCTQLEPFYE
+675 VADLLCSQLEPFYE

-697 EALKRAGEIIPDL
+697 EALKHAGEIIPDL

-787 RDKYAQTITQAPVTD
+787 RDKYAQTITQAPVSD

-910 AKPKAQ
+910 AKPTAQ

>member
-1 MNTPRQRNA
+1 MTYMLHTLTRLLWA
-10 TTLWYM
+10 TALAFILTCCQHGSPSESETQS
-16 MVIGLL
+16 I
-22 MVACGQR
+22 R
-29 QATTPMAVRKSL
+29 
-41 DSLISSSHNIDT
+41 DSLAT
-53 LRMLQKRM
+53 LRQQGK
-61 EKEDNVLGRII
+61 KERDASRY
-72 VCREIGRKMRN
+72 
-83 ESLFDEALR
+83 DEALR
-92 YHGEELTLAED
+92 LHIRGLDMARAVGDSSEWI
-103 LEDTLEM
+103 
-110 VQALNN
+110 QALNN
-116 LGTDYRRLGVLDVAQ
+116 IATDYRRMGMLDVAQ
-131 DYHYRAWTISK
+131 SYHYQALTLCDES
-142 ASGDTSHVAKKSR
+142 ADTTYQMRKNR
-155 VVALNGLGN
+155 VKALNGLGN
-164 IYLTVGNYERA
+164 IYLSIYSYDDA
-175 DSALRMALAGEKEL
+175 DSVFRQALEGEHQL
-189 KSELGQAINYANIG
+189 GSATGQAINYANLG
-203 SIFRHQNMNDS
+203 SIYSARGDDEKALDYYRQSMFYNKKDS
-214 AWAYFR
+214 N
-220 KSMELNQKVN
+220 L
-230 NMLGISLCHTYYG
+230 LGMALCHLYFG
-243 SMYERE
+243 NIYER
-249 RRYDKAEEEY
+249 RQQYDLALREY
-259 EKAYELMKASH
+259 EQSDRMMTDLKDL
-270 DDWHA
+270 WHA
-275 LNSLIALAS
+275 LEPRLALAS
-284 INLTKGDN
+284 VYYHTHED
-292 ARAFDF
+292 
-298 LGKAKRMAEKIKSYE
+298 AK
-313 YLAEVYT
+313 
-320 LYYKHYKRTGDYSA
+320 
-334 ALAAHE
+334 ALALLDRADATARQINSWEHIVEVHHLYFQLMQRQGRYHE
-340 KAGAM
+340 ALDHHLIATAY
-345 QDSVVDMEKVNR
+345 QDSILDNEKLDR
-357 IQNAGLAIERTQQAR
+357 IHNIGINIERTRQQEMVDMAQ
-372 MMDAANMTLQSERS
+372 NELQTEKRIRQQS
-386 ARMVSSVI
+386 AWLFGLTVI
-394 FVIIVLLLSCALVIF
+394 LLLAVISALLYV
-409 FYAQRVNHHNHMNLK
+409 QRMRHHSMEM
-424 RVAQMRENFFTS
+424 MREASRLREDFFTN

-449 GLSQEL
+449 GLSRKIRE
-455 QKNPQD
+455 NTEVPQSVSD
-461 EVKSHALTIERQ
+461 KASTIERQ

-598 YTTGDTGEAK
+598 YTTGDTGETK

-623 LDGTITAESQ
+623 LNGTITAESQ

-697 EALKRAGEIIPDL
+697 EALKHAGEIIPDL

-802 DAIEDHFLARVEQV
+802 DTIEDHFLARVEQV

-910 AKPKAQ
+910 AKPTAQ

>member
-1 MNTPRQRNA
+1 MTYMLHTLTRLLWA
-10 TTLWYM
+10 TALAFILTCCQHGSPSESETQS
-16 MVIGLL
+16 I
-22 MVACGQR
+22 R
-29 QATTPMAVRKSL
+29 
-41 DSLISSSHNIDT
+41 DSLAT
-53 LRMLQKRM
+53 LRQQGK
-61 EKEDNVLGRII
+61 KERDASRY
-72 VCREIGRKMRN
+72 
-83 ESLFDEALR
+83 DEALR
-92 YHGEELTLAED
+92 LHIRGLDMARAVGDSSEWI
-103 LEDTLEM
+103 
-110 VQALNN
+110 QALNN
-116 LGTDYRRLGVLDVAQ
+116 IATDYRRMGMLDVAQ
-131 DYHYRAWTISK
+131 SYHYQALSLCDE
-142 ASGDTSHVAKKSR
+142 SSDTTYQMRKNR
-155 VVALNGLGN
+155 VKALNGLGN
-164 IYLTVGNYERA
+164 IYLSIYSYDDA
-175 DSALRMALAGEKEL
+175 DSVFRQALEGEHQL
-189 KSELGQAINYANIG
+189 GSATGQAINYANLG
-203 SIFRHQNMNDS
+203 SIYSARGDDEKALDYYRQSMFYNKKDS
-214 AWAYFR
+214 N
-220 KSMELNQKVN
+220 L
-230 NMLGISLCHTYYG
+230 LGMALCHLYFG
-243 SMYERE
+243 NIYER
-249 RRYDKAEEEY
+249 RQQYDLALREY
-259 EKAYELMKASH
+259 EQSDRMMTDLKDL
-270 DDWHA
+270 WHA
-275 LNSLIALAS
+275 LEPRLALAS
-284 INLTKGDN
+284 VYYHTHED
-292 ARAFDF
+292 
-298 LGKAKRMAEKIKSYE
+298 AK
-313 YLAEVYT
+313 
-320 LYYKHYKRTGDYSA
+320 
-334 ALAAHE
+334 ALALLDRADATARQINSWEHIVEVHHLYFQLMQRQGRYHE
-340 KAGAM
+340 ALDHHLIATAY
-345 QDSVVDMEKVNR
+345 QDSILDNEKLDR
-357 IQNAGLAIERTQQAR
+357 IHNIGINIERTRQQE
-372 MMDAANMTLQSERS
+372 MVNMAQNELQTEKRIRQQS
-386 ARMVSSVI
+386 AWLFGLTVI
-394 FVIIVLLLSCALVIF
+394 LLLAVISALLYV
-409 FYAQRVNHHNHMNLK
+409 QRMRHHSMEM
-424 RVAQMRENFFTS
+424 MREASRLREDFFTN

-449 GLSQEL
+449 GLSRKIRE
-455 QKNPQD
+455 NTEVPQSVSD
-461 EVKSHALTIERQ
+461 KASTIERQ

-531 KAIEMDFVPDY
+531 QAIEMDFVPDY

-598 YTTGDTGEAK
+598 YTTGDMGEAK

-623 LDGTITAESQ
+623 LNGTITAESQ

-697 EALKRAGEIIPDL
+697 EALKHAGEIIPDL

-787 RDKYAQTITQAPVTD
+787 RDKYAQTITQAPVSD

-910 AKPKAQ
+910 AKPTAQ

>member
-1 MNTPRQRNA
+1 MTYMLHTMTRLLWA
-10 TTLWYM
+10 TALAFILTCCQHGSPSESETQS
-16 MVIGLL
+16 I
-22 MVACGQR
+22 R
-29 QATTPMAVRKSL
+29 
-41 DSLISSSHNIDT
+41 DSLAT
-53 LRMLQKRM
+53 LRQQGK
-61 EKEDNVLGRII
+61 KERDASRY
-72 VCREIGRKMRN
+72 
-83 ESLFDEALR
+83 DEALR
-92 YHGEELTLAED
+92 LHIRGLDMARAVGDSSEWI
-103 LEDTLEM
+103 
-110 VQALNN
+110 QALNN
-116 LGTDYRRLGVLDVAQ
+116 IATDYRRMGMLDVAQ
-131 DYHYRAWTISK
+131 SYHYQALSLCDES
-142 ASGDTSHVAKKSR
+142 ADTTYQMRKNR
-155 VVALNGLGN
+155 VKALNGLGN
-164 IYLTVGNYERA
+164 IYLSIYSYDDA
-175 DSALRMALAGEKEL
+175 DSVFRQALEGEHQL
-189 KSELGQAINYANIG
+189 GSATGQAINYANLG
-203 SIFRHQNMNDS
+203 SIYSARGDDEKALDYYRQSMFYNKKDS
-214 AWAYFR
+214 N
-220 KSMELNQKVN
+220 L
-230 NMLGISLCHTYYG
+230 LGMALCHLYFG
-243 SMYERE
+243 NIYER
-249 RRYDKAEEEY
+249 RQQYDLALREY
-259 EKAYELMKASH
+259 EQSDRMMTDLKDL
-270 DDWHA
+270 WHA
-275 LNSLIALAS
+275 LEPRLALAS
-284 INLTKGDN
+284 VYYHTHED
-292 ARAFDF
+292 
-298 LGKAKRMAEKIKSYE
+298 AK
-313 YLAEVYT
+313 
-320 LYYKHYKRTGDYSA
+320 
-334 ALAAHE
+334 ALALLDRADATARQINSWEHIVEVHHLYFLLMQRQGRYHE
-340 KAGAM
+340 ALDHHLIATAY
-345 QDSVVDMEKVNR
+345 QDSILDNEKLDR
-357 IQNAGLAIERTQQAR
+357 IHNIGINIERTRQQEMVDMAQ
-372 MMDAANMTLQSERS
+372 NELQTEKRIRQQS
-386 ARMVSSVI
+386 AWLFGLTVI
-394 FVIIVLLLSCALVIF
+394 LLLAVISALLYV
-409 FYAQRVNHHNHMNLK
+409 QRMRHHSMEM
-424 RVAQMRENFFTS
+424 MREASRLREDFFTN

-449 GLSQEL
+449 GLSRKIRE
-455 QKNPQD
+455 NTEVPQSVSD
-461 EVKSHALTIERQ
+461 KASTIERQ

-623 LDGTITAESQ
+623 LDGSITAESQ

-910 AKPKAQ
+910 AKP

>member
-1 MNTPRQRNA
+1 MTYMLHTLTRLLWA
-10 TTLWYM
+10 TALAFILTCCQHGSPSESETQS
-16 MVIGLL
+16 I
-22 MVACGQR
+22 R
-29 QATTPMAVRKSL
+29 
-41 DSLISSSHNIDT
+41 DSLAT
-53 LRMLQKRM
+53 LRQQGK
-61 EKEDNVLGRII
+61 KERDASRY
-72 VCREIGRKMRN
+72 
-83 ESLFDEALR
+83 DEALR
-92 YHGEELTLAED
+92 LHIRGLDMARAVGDSSEWI
-103 LEDTLEM
+103 
-110 VQALNN
+110 QALNN
-116 LGTDYRRLGVLDVAQ
+116 IATDYRRMGMLDVAQ
-131 DYHYRAWTISK
+131 SYHYQALSLCDE
-142 ASGDTSHVAKKSR
+142 SSDTTYQMRKNR
-155 VVALNGLGN
+155 VKALNGLGN
-164 IYLTVGNYERA
+164 IYLSIYSYDDA
-175 DSALRMALAGEKEL
+175 DSVFRQALEGEHQL
-189 KSELGQAINYANIG
+189 GSATGQAINYANLG
-203 SIFRHQNMNDS
+203 SIYSARGDDEKALDYYRQSMFYNKKDS
-214 AWAYFR
+214 N
-220 KSMELNQKVN
+220 L
-230 NMLGISLCHTYYG
+230 LGMALCHLYFG
-243 SMYERE
+243 NIYER
-249 RRYDKAEEEY
+249 RQQYDLALREY
-259 EKAYELMKASH
+259 EQSDRMMTDLKDL
-270 DDWHA
+270 WHA
-275 LNSLIALAS
+275 LEPRLALAS
-284 INLTKGDN
+284 VYYHTHED
-292 ARAFDF
+292 
-298 LGKAKRMAEKIKSYE
+298 AK
-313 YLAEVYT
+313 
-320 LYYKHYKRTGDYSA
+320 
-334 ALAAHE
+334 ALALLDRADATARQINSWEHIVEVHHLYFQLMQRQGRYHE
-340 KAGAM
+340 ALDHHLIATAY
-345 QDSVVDMEKVNR
+345 QDSILDNEKLDR
-357 IQNAGLAIERTQQAR
+357 IHNIGINIERTRQQEMVDMAQ
-372 MMDAANMTLQSERS
+372 NELQTEKRIRQQS
-386 ARMVSSVI
+386 AWLFGLTVI
-394 FVIIVLLLSCALVIF
+394 LLLAVISALLYV
-409 FYAQRVNHHNHMNLK
+409 QRMRHRSMEM
-424 RVAQMRENFFTS
+424 MREASRLREDFFTN

-449 GLSQEL
+449 GLSRKIRE
-455 QKNPQD
+455 NTEVPQSVSD
-461 EVKSHALTIERQ
+461 KASTIERQ

-598 YTTGDTGEAK
+598 YTTGDMGEAK

-623 LDGTITAESQ
+623 LNGTITAESQ

-675 VADLLCTQLEPFYE
+675 VADLLCSQLEPFYE

-697 EALKRAGEIIPDL
+697 EALKHAGEIIPDL

-787 RDKYAQTITQAPVTD
+787 RDKYAQTITQAPVSD

-910 AKPKAQ
+910 AKPTAQ

>member
-1 MNTPRQRNA
+1 MTYMLHTVTRLLWA
-10 TTLWYM
+10 TALAFILTCCQHGSPSESETQS
-16 MVIGLL
+16 I
-22 MVACGQR
+22 R
-29 QATTPMAVRKSL
+29 
-41 DSLISSSHNIDT
+41 DSLAT
-53 LRMLQKRM
+53 LRQQGK
-61 EKEDNVLGRII
+61 
-72 VCREIGRKMRN
+72 N
-83 ESLFDEALR
+83 ERDASRYDEALR
-92 YHGEELTLAED
+92 LHIRGLDMARTVGDSSEWI
-103 LEDTLEM
+103 
-110 VQALNN
+110 QALNN
-116 LGTDYRRLGVLDVAQ
+116 IATDYRRMGMLDVAQ
-131 DYHYRAWTISK
+131 SYHYQALTLCDES
-142 ASGDTSHVAKKSR
+142 ADTTYQMRKNR
-155 VVALNGLGN
+155 VKALNGLGN
-164 IYLTVGNYERA
+164 IYLSIYSYDDA
-175 DSALRMALAGEKEL
+175 DSVFRQALEGEHQL
-189 KSELGQAINYANIG
+189 GSATGQAINYANLG
-203 SIFRHQNMNDS
+203 SIYSARGDDEKALDYYRQSMFYNKQDS
-214 AWAYFR
+214 N
-220 KSMELNQKVN
+220 L
-230 NMLGISLCHTYYG
+230 LGMALCHLYFG
-243 SMYERE
+243 NIYEKRQQYSLAL
-249 RRYDKAEEEY
+249 REY
-259 EKAYELMKASH
+259 EQSDRMMTDLKDL
-270 DDWHA
+270 WHA
-275 LNSLIALAS
+275 LEPRLALAS
-284 INLTKGDN
+284 VYYHTHEDAKAQALLDRADATARQINSW
-292 ARAFDF
+292 
-298 LGKAKRMAEKIKSYE
+298 EHIV
-313 YLAEVYT
+313 EVHR
-320 LYYKHYKRTGDYSA
+320 LYFQLMQRQGRYRE
-334 ALAAHE
+334 ALDHHLVATAY
-340 KAGAM
+340 
-345 QDSVVDMEKVNR
+345 QDSILDNEKLDR
-357 IQNAGLAIERTQQAR
+357 IHNIGINIERTRQQE
-372 MMDAANMTLQSERS
+372 MVNMAQNELQTEKRIRQQS
-386 ARMVSSVI
+386 AWLFGLTVI
-394 FVIIVLLLSCALVIF
+394 LLLAVISALL
-409 FYAQRVNHHNHMNLK
+409 YGQRMRHRSMEM
-424 RVAQMRENFFTS
+424 MREASRLREDFFTN

-449 GLSQEL
+449 GLSRKIRE
-455 QKNPQD
+455 NT
-461 EVKSHALTIERQ
+461 EVPESVSDKASTIERQ

-531 KAIEMDFVPDY
+531 QAIEMDFVPDY

-598 YTTGDTGEAK
+598 YTTGDMGEAK

-901 TGVSPTAWT
+901 TGISPTAWT
-910 AKPKAQ
+910 AEPKAQ

>member
-1 MNTPRQRNA
+1 MTYMLHTLTRLLWA
-10 TTLWYM
+10 TTLAF
-16 MVIGLL
+16 ILTCCQHGSPSESET
-22 MVACGQR
+22 QSIR
-29 QATTPMAVRKSL
+29 
-41 DSLISSSHNIDT
+41 DSLAT
-53 LRMLQKRM
+53 LRQQGK
-61 EKEDNVLGRII
+61 KERDASRY
-72 VCREIGRKMRN
+72 
-83 ESLFDEALR
+83 DEALR
-92 YHGEELTLAED
+92 LHIRGLDIARAVGDSSEWI
-103 LEDTLEM
+103 
-110 VQALNN
+110 QALNN
-116 LGTDYRRLGVLDVAQ
+116 IATDYRRMGMLDVAQ
-131 DYHYRAWTISK
+131 SYHYQALSLCDE
-142 ASGDTSHVAKKSR
+142 SSDTTYQMRKNR
-155 VVALNGLGN
+155 VKALNGLGN
-164 IYLTVGNYERA
+164 IYLSIYSYDDA
-175 DSALRMALAGEKEL
+175 DSVFSQALEGEHQL
-189 KSELGQAINYANIG
+189 GSATGQAINYANLG
-203 SIFRHQNMNDS
+203 SIYSARGDDEKAMDYYRQSMFYNKKDS
-214 AWAYFR
+214 N
-220 KSMELNQKVN
+220 L
-230 NMLGISLCHTYYG
+230 LGMALCHLYFG
-243 SMYERE
+243 NIYER
-249 RRYDKAEEEY
+249 RQQYDLALREY
-259 EKAYELMKASH
+259 KQSDRMMTDLK
-270 DDWHA
+270 DLWHA
-275 LNSLIALAS
+275 LEPRLALAS
-284 INLTKGDN
+284 VYYHTHED
-292 ARAFDF
+292 
-298 LGKAKRMAEKIKSYE
+298 AK
-313 YLAEVYT
+313 
-320 LYYKHYKRTGDYSA
+320 
-334 ALAAHE
+334 ALALLDRADATARQINSWEHIVEVHHLYFQLMQRQGRYHE
-340 KAGAM
+340 ALDHHLIATAY
-345 QDSVVDMEKVNR
+345 QDSILDNEKLDR
-357 IQNAGLAIERTQQAR
+357 IHNIGINIERTRQQE
-372 MMDAANMTLQSERS
+372 MVNMAQNELQTEKCIRQQS
-386 ARMVSSVI
+386 AWLFGLTVI
-394 FVIIVLLLSCALVIF
+394 LLLAVISALLYV
-409 FYAQRVNHHNHMNLK
+409 QRMRHHSMEM
-424 RVAQMRENFFTS
+424 MREASRLREDFFTN

-449 GLSQEL
+449 GLSRKIRE
-455 QKNPQD
+455 NTEVPQSVSD
-461 EVKSHALTIERQ
+461 KASTIERQ

-531 KAIEMDFVPDY
+531 QAIEMDFVPDY

-888 TDYSHFAK
+888 TD
-896 VFRTV
+896 
-901 TGVSPTAWT
+901 
-910 AKPKAQ
+910 

>member
-1 MNTPRQRNA
+1 MTYMLHTLTRLLWA
-10 TTLWYM
+10 TTLAF
-16 MVIGLL
+16 ILTCCQHGSPSESET
-22 MVACGQR
+22 QSIR
-29 QATTPMAVRKSL
+29 
-41 DSLISSSHNIDT
+41 DSLAT
-53 LRMLQKRM
+53 LRQQGK
-61 EKEDNVLGRII
+61 KERDASRY
-72 VCREIGRKMRN
+72 
-83 ESLFDEALR
+83 DEALR
-92 YHGEELTLAED
+92 LHIRGLDMARAVGDSSEWI
-103 LEDTLEM
+103 
-110 VQALNN
+110 QALNN
-116 LGTDYRRLGVLDVAQ
+116 IATDYRRMGMLDVAQ
-131 DYHYRAWTISK
+131 SYHYQALSLCDE
-142 ASGDTSHVAKKSR
+142 SSDTTYQMRKNR
-155 VVALNGLGN
+155 VKALNGLGN
-164 IYLTVGNYERA
+164 IYLSIYSYDDA
-175 DSALRMALAGEKEL
+175 DSVFRQALEGEHQL
-189 KSELGQAINYANIG
+189 GSATGQAINYANLG
-203 SIFRHQNMNDS
+203 SIYSARGDDEKALDYYRQSMFYNKKDS
-214 AWAYFR
+214 N
-220 KSMELNQKVN
+220 L
-230 NMLGISLCHTYYG
+230 LGMALCHLYFG
-243 SMYERE
+243 NIYER
-249 RRYDKAEEEY
+249 RQQYDLALREY
-259 EKAYELMKASH
+259 EQSDRMMTDLKDL
-270 DDWHA
+270 WHA
-275 LNSLIALAS
+275 LEPRLALAS
-284 INLTKGDN
+284 VYYHTHED
-292 ARAFDF
+292 
-298 LGKAKRMAEKIKSYE
+298 AK
-313 YLAEVYT
+313 
-320 LYYKHYKRTGDYSA
+320 
-334 ALAAHE
+334 ALALLDRADATARQINSWEHIVEVHHLYFQLMQRQGRYHE
-340 KAGAM
+340 ALDHHLIATAY
-345 QDSVVDMEKVNR
+345 QDSILDNEKLDR
-357 IQNAGLAIERTQQAR
+357 IHNIGINIERTRQQEMVDMAQ
-372 MMDAANMTLQSERS
+372 NELQTEKRIRQQS
-386 ARMVSSVI
+386 AWLFGLTVI
-394 FVIIVLLLSCALVIF
+394 LLLAVISALLYV
-409 FYAQRVNHHNHMNLK
+409 QRMRHHSMEM
-424 RVAQMRENFFTS
+424 MREASRLREDFFTN

-449 GLSQEL
+449 GLSRKIRE
-455 QKNPQD
+455 NTEVPQSVSD
-461 EVKSHALTIERQ
+461 KASTIERQ

-598 YTTGDTGEAK
+598 YTTGDMGEAK

-623 LDGTITAESQ
+623 LNGTITAESQ
-633 VGKGTTFHIVMPI
+633 VDKGTTFHIVMPI

-697 EALKRAGEIIPDL
+697 EALKHAGEIIPDL

-910 AKPKAQ
+910 AKP

>member
-1 MNTPRQRNA
+1 MTYMLHTLTRLLWA
-10 TTLWYM
+10 TALAFILTCCQHGSPSESETQS
-16 MVIGLL
+16 I
-22 MVACGQR
+22 R
-29 QATTPMAVRKSL
+29 
-41 DSLISSSHNIDT
+41 DSLAT
-53 LRMLQKRM
+53 LRQQGK
-61 EKEDNVLGRII
+61 KERDASRY
-72 VCREIGRKMRN
+72 
-83 ESLFDEALR
+83 DEALR
-92 YHGEELTLAED
+92 LHIRGLDMARAVGDSSEWI
-103 LEDTLEM
+103 
-110 VQALNN
+110 QALNN
-116 LGTDYRRLGVLDVAQ
+116 IATDYRRMGMLDVAQ
-131 DYHYRAWTISK
+131 SYHYQALSLCDE
-142 ASGDTSHVAKKSR
+142 SSDTTYQMRKNR
-155 VVALNGLGN
+155 VKALNGLGN
-164 IYLTVGNYERA
+164 IYLSIYSYDDA
-175 DSALRMALAGEKEL
+175 DSVFRQALEGEHQL
-189 KSELGQAINYANIG
+189 GSATGQAINYANLG
-203 SIFRHQNMNDS
+203 SIYSARGDDEKALDYYRQSMFYNKKDS
-214 AWAYFR
+214 N
-220 KSMELNQKVN
+220 L
-230 NMLGISLCHTYYG
+230 LGMALCHLYFG
-243 SMYERE
+243 NIYER
-249 RRYDKAEEEY
+249 RQQYDLALREY
-259 EKAYELMKASH
+259 EQSDRMMTDLKDL
-270 DDWHA
+270 WHA
-275 LNSLIALAS
+275 LEPRLALAS
-284 INLTKGDN
+284 VYYHTHED
-292 ARAFDF
+292 
-298 LGKAKRMAEKIKSYE
+298 AK
-313 YLAEVYT
+313 
-320 LYYKHYKRTGDYSA
+320 
-334 ALAAHE
+334 ALALLDRADATARQINSWEHIVEVHHLYFQLMQRQGRYHE
-340 KAGAM
+340 ALDHHLIATAY
-345 QDSVVDMEKVNR
+345 QDSILDNEKLDR
-357 IQNAGLAIERTQQAR
+357 IHNIGINIERTRQQEMVDMAQNELQTEKR
-372 MMDAANMTLQSERS
+372 IRQQSEWLFGLT
-386 ARMVSSVI
+386 VI
-394 FVIIVLLLSCALVIF
+394 LLLAVISALLYV
-409 FYAQRVNHHNHMNLK
+409 QRMRHRSMEM
-424 RVAQMRENFFTS
+424 MREASRLREDFFTN

-449 GLSQEL
+449 GLSRKIRE
-455 QKNPQD
+455 NTEVPQSVSD
-461 EVKSHALTIERQ
+461 KASTIERQ

-598 YTTGDTGEAK
+598 YTTGDTGETK

-623 LDGTITAESQ
+623 LNGTITAESQ

-675 VADLLCTQLEPFYE
+675 VADLLCSQLEPFYE

-787 RDKYAQTITQAPVTD
+787 RDKYAQTITQAPVSD

-910 AKPKAQ
+910 AKPTAQ

>member
-1 MNTPRQRNA
+1 MTYMLHTLTRLLWA
-10 TTLWYM
+10 TALAFILTCCQHGSPSESETQS
-16 MVIGLL
+16 I
-22 MVACGQR
+22 R
-29 QATTPMAVRKSL
+29 
-41 DSLISSSHNIDT
+41 DSLAT
-53 LRMLQKRM
+53 LRQQGK
-61 EKEDNVLGRII
+61 KERDASRY
-72 VCREIGRKMRN
+72 
-83 ESLFDEALR
+83 DEALR
-92 YHGEELTLAED
+92 LHIRGLDMARAVGDSSEWI
-103 LEDTLEM
+103 
-110 VQALNN
+110 QALNN
-116 LGTDYRRLGVLDVAQ
+116 IATDYRRMGMLDVAQ
-131 DYHYRAWTISK
+131 SYHYQALTLCDES
-142 ASGDTSHVAKKSR
+142 SDTTYQMRKNR
-155 VVALNGLGN
+155 VKALNGLGN
-164 IYLTVGNYERA
+164 IYLSIYSYDDA
-175 DSALRMALAGEKEL
+175 DSVFRQALEGEHQL
-189 KSELGQAINYANIG
+189 GSATGQAINYANLG
-203 SIFRHQNMNDS
+203 SIYSARGDDEKALDYYRQSMFYNKKDS
-214 AWAYFR
+214 N
-220 KSMELNQKVN
+220 L
-230 NMLGISLCHTYYG
+230 LGMALCHLYFG
-243 SMYERE
+243 NIYER
-249 RRYDKAEEEY
+249 RQQYDLALREY
-259 EKAYELMKASH
+259 EQSDRMMTDLKDL
-270 DDWHA
+270 WHA
-275 LNSLIALAS
+275 LEPRLALAS
-284 INLTKGDN
+284 VYYHTHED
-292 ARAFDF
+292 
-298 LGKAKRMAEKIKSYE
+298 AK
-313 YLAEVYT
+313 
-320 LYYKHYKRTGDYSA
+320 
-334 ALAAHE
+334 ALALLDRADATARQINSWEHIVEVHHLYFQLMQRQGRYHE
-340 KAGAM
+340 ALDHHLIATAY
-345 QDSVVDMEKVNR
+345 QDSILDNEKLDR
-357 IQNAGLAIERTQQAR
+357 IHNIGINIERTRQQE
-372 MMDAANMTLQSERS
+372 MVNMAQNELQTEKRIRQQS
-386 ARMVSSVI
+386 AWLFGLTVI
-394 FVIIVLLLSCALVIF
+394 LLLAVISALLYV
-409 FYAQRVNHHNHMNLK
+409 QRMRHRSMEM
-424 RVAQMRENFFTS
+424 MREASRLREDFFTN

-449 GLSQEL
+449 GLSRKIRE
-455 QKNPQD
+455 NTEVPQSVSD
-461 EVKSHALTIERQ
+461 KASTIERQ

-598 YTTGDTGEAK
+598 YTTGDMGEAK

-623 LDGTITAESQ
+623 LNGTITAESQ

-658 IGNSGKP
+658 IGCSGKP

-675 VADLLCTQLEPFYE
+675 VADLLCTKLEPFYE

-697 EALKRAGEIIPDL
+697 EALKHAGEIIPDL

-910 AKPKAQ
+910 TKPKAQ

>member
-1 MNTPRQRNA
+1 MTYMLHTVTRLLWA
-10 TTLWYM
+10 TALAFILTCCQHGSPSESETQS
-16 MVIGLL
+16 I
-22 MVACGQR
+22 R
-29 QATTPMAVRKSL
+29 
-41 DSLISSSHNIDT
+41 DSLAT
-53 LRMLQKRM
+53 LRQQGK
-61 EKEDNVLGRII
+61 KERDASRY
-72 VCREIGRKMRN
+72 
-83 ESLFDEALR
+83 DEALR
-92 YHGEELTLAED
+92 LHIRGLDMARAVGDSSEWI
-103 LEDTLEM
+103 
-110 VQALNN
+110 QALNN
-116 LGTDYRRLGVLDVAQ
+116 IATDYRRMGMLDVAQ
-131 DYHYRAWTISK
+131 SYHYQALSLCDES
-142 ASGDTSHVAKKSR
+142 ADTTYQMRKNR
-155 VVALNGLGN
+155 VKALNGLGN
-164 IYLTVGNYERA
+164 IYLSIYSYDDA
-175 DSALRMALAGEKEL
+175 DSVFRQALEGEHQL
-189 KSELGQAINYANIG
+189 GSATGQAINYANLG
-203 SIFRHQNMNDS
+203 SIYSARGDDEKALDYYRQSMFYNKQDS
-214 AWAYFR
+214 N
-220 KSMELNQKVN
+220 L
-230 NMLGISLCHTYYG
+230 LGMALCHLYFG
-243 SMYERE
+243 NIYEKRQQ
-249 RRYDKAEEEY
+249 YDLALREY
-259 EKAYELMKASH
+259 EQSDRMMTDLKDL
-270 DDWHA
+270 WHA
-275 LNSLIALAS
+275 LEPRLALAS
-284 INLTKGDN
+284 VYYHTHEDAKAQALLDRADATARQINSW
-292 ARAFDF
+292 
-298 LGKAKRMAEKIKSYE
+298 EHIV
-313 YLAEVYT
+313 EVHR
-320 LYYKHYKRTGDYSA
+320 LYFQLMQRQGRYRE
-334 ALAAHE
+334 ALDHHLVATAY
-340 KAGAM
+340 
-345 QDSVVDMEKVNR
+345 QDSILDNEKLDR
-357 IQNAGLAIERTQQAR
+357 IHNIGINIERTRQQEMVDMAQ
-372 MMDAANMTLQSERS
+372 NELQTEKRIRQQS
-386 ARMVSSVI
+386 AWLFGLTVI
-394 FVIIVLLLSCALVIF
+394 LLLAVISALLYV
-409 FYAQRVNHHNHMNLK
+409 QRMRHHSMEM
-424 RVAQMRENFFTS
+424 MREASRLREDFFTN

-449 GLSQEL
+449 GLSRKIRE
-455 QKNPQD
+455 NTEVPQSVSD
-461 EVKSHALTIERQ
+461 KASTIERQ

-531 KAIEMDFVPDY
+531 QAIEMDFVPDY

-623 LDGTITAESQ
+623 LDGTITVESQ

-755 IKAGADAYLVKPFN
+755 LKAGADAYLVKPFN

-802 DAIEDHFLARVEQV
+802 DTIEDHFLARVEQV

-901 TGVSPTAWT
+901 TGISPTAWT
-910 AKPKAQ
+910 AEPKAQ

>member
-1 MNTPRQRNA
+1 MTYMLHTLTRLLWA
-10 TTLWYM
+10 TTLAF
-16 MVIGLL
+16 ILTCCQHGSPSESET
-22 MVACGQR
+22 QSIR
-29 QATTPMAVRKSL
+29 
-41 DSLISSSHNIDT
+41 DSLAT
-53 LRMLQKRM
+53 LRQQGK
-61 EKEDNVLGRII
+61 KERDASRY
-72 VCREIGRKMRN
+72 
-83 ESLFDEALR
+83 DEALR
-92 YHGEELTLAED
+92 LHIRGLDMARAVGDSSEWI
-103 LEDTLEM
+103 
-110 VQALNN
+110 QALNN
-116 LGTDYRRLGVLDVAQ
+116 IATDYRRMGMLDVAQ
-131 DYHYRAWTISK
+131 SYHYQALSLCDE
-142 ASGDTSHVAKKSR
+142 SSDTTYQMRKNR
-155 VVALNGLGN
+155 VKALNGLGN
-164 IYLTVGNYERA
+164 IYLSIYSYDDA
-175 DSALRMALAGEKEL
+175 DSVFRQALEGEHQL
-189 KSELGQAINYANIG
+189 GSATGQAINYANLG
-203 SIFRHQNMNDS
+203 SIYSARGDDEKALDYYRQSMFYNKKDS
-214 AWAYFR
+214 N
-220 KSMELNQKVN
+220 L
-230 NMLGISLCHTYYG
+230 LGMALCHLYFG
-243 SMYERE
+243 NIYER
-249 RRYDKAEEEY
+249 RQQYDLALREY
-259 EKAYELMKASH
+259 EQSDRMMTDLKDL
-270 DDWHA
+270 WHA
-275 LNSLIALAS
+275 LEPRLALAS
-284 INLTKGDN
+284 VYYHTHED
-292 ARAFDF
+292 
-298 LGKAKRMAEKIKSYE
+298 AK
-313 YLAEVYT
+313 
-320 LYYKHYKRTGDYSA
+320 
-334 ALAAHE
+334 ALALLDRADATARQINSWEHIVEVHHLYFQLMQRQGRYHE
-340 KAGAM
+340 ALDHHLIATAY
-345 QDSVVDMEKVNR
+345 QDSILDNEKLDR
-357 IQNAGLAIERTQQAR
+357 IHNIGINIERTRQQEMVDMAQ
-372 MMDAANMTLQSERS
+372 NELQTEKRIRQQS
-386 ARMVSSVI
+386 AWLFGLTVI
-394 FVIIVLLLSCALVIF
+394 LLLAVISALLYV
-409 FYAQRVNHHNHMNLK
+409 QRMRHHSMEM
-424 RVAQMRENFFTS
+424 MREASRLREDFFTN

-449 GLSQEL
+449 GLSRKIRE
-455 QKNPQD
+455 NTEVPQSVSD
-461 EVKSHALTIERQ
+461 KASTIERQ

-531 KAIEMDFVPDY
+531 QAIEMDFVPDY

-598 YTTGDTGEAK
+598 YTTGDMGEAK

-623 LDGTITAESQ
+623 LNGTITAESQ

-787 RDKYAQTITQAPVTD
+787 RDKYAQTITQAPVSD

-910 AKPKAQ
+910 AKPTAQ

>member
-1 MNTPRQRNA
+1 MTYMLHTVTKLLWA
-10 TTLWYM
+10 TALAFILTCCQHGSPSESETQS
-16 MVIGLL
+16 I
-22 MVACGQR
+22 R
-29 QATTPMAVRKSL
+29 
-41 DSLISSSHNIDT
+41 DSLAT
-53 LRMLQKRM
+53 LRQQGK
-61 EKEDNVLGRII
+61 KERDASRY
-72 VCREIGRKMRN
+72 
-83 ESLFDEALR
+83 DEALR
-92 YHGEELTLAED
+92 LHIRGLDMARAVGDSSEWI
-103 LEDTLEM
+103 
-110 VQALNN
+110 QALNN
-116 LGTDYRRLGVLDVAQ
+116 IATDYRRMGMLDVAQ
-131 DYHYRAWTISK
+131 SYHYQALSLCDES
-142 ASGDTSHVAKKSR
+142 ADTTYQMRKNR
-155 VVALNGLGN
+155 VKALNGLGN
-164 IYLTVGNYERA
+164 IYLSIYSYDDA
-175 DSALRMALAGEKEL
+175 DSVFRQALEGEHQL
-189 KSELGQAINYANIG
+189 GSATGQAINYANLG
-203 SIFRHQNMNDS
+203 SIYSARGDDEKALDYYRQSMFYNKQDS
-214 AWAYFR
+214 N
-220 KSMELNQKVN
+220 L
-230 NMLGISLCHTYYG
+230 LGMALCHLYFG
-243 SMYERE
+243 NIYEKRQQ
-249 RRYDKAEEEY
+249 YDLALREY
-259 EKAYELMKASH
+259 EQSDRMMTDLKDL
-270 DDWHA
+270 WHA
-275 LNSLIALAS
+275 LEPRLALAS
-284 INLTKGDN
+284 VYYHTHKDAKAQALLDRADATARQINSW
-292 ARAFDF
+292 
-298 LGKAKRMAEKIKSYE
+298 EHIV
-313 YLAEVYT
+313 EVHR
-320 LYYKHYKRTGDYSA
+320 LYFQLMQRQGRYRE
-334 ALAAHE
+334 ALDHHLVATAY
-340 KAGAM
+340 
-345 QDSVVDMEKVNR
+345 QDSILDNEKLDR
-357 IQNAGLAIERTQQAR
+357 IHNIGINIERTRQQEMVDMAQ
-372 MMDAANMTLQSERS
+372 NELQTEKRIRQQS
-386 ARMVSSVI
+386 AWLFGLTVI
-394 FVIIVLLLSCALVIF
+394 LLLAVISALL
-409 FYAQRVNHHNHMNLK
+409 YGQRMRHRSMEM
-424 RVAQMRENFFTS
+424 MREASRLREDFFTN

-449 GLSQEL
+449 GLSRKIRE
-455 QKNPQD
+455 NTEVPQSVSD
-461 EVKSHALTIERQ
+461 KASTIERQ

-531 KAIEMDFVPDY
+531 QAIEMDFVPDY

-755 IKAGADAYLVKPFN
+755 LKAGADAYLVKPFN

-901 TGVSPTAWT
+901 TGISPTAWT
-910 AKPKAQ
+910 AEPKAQ

>member
-1 MNTPRQRNA
+1 MTYMLHTLTRLLWA
-10 TTLWYM
+10 TALAFILTCCQHGSPSESETQS
-16 MVIGLL
+16 I
-22 MVACGQR
+22 R
-29 QATTPMAVRKSL
+29 
-41 DSLISSSHNIDT
+41 DSLAT
-53 LRMLQKRM
+53 LRQQGK
-61 EKEDNVLGRII
+61 KERDASRY
-72 VCREIGRKMRN
+72 
-83 ESLFDEALR
+83 DEALR
-92 YHGEELTLAED
+92 LHIRGLDMARAVGDSSEWI
-103 LEDTLEM
+103 
-110 VQALNN
+110 QALNN
-116 LGTDYRRLGVLDVAQ
+116 IATDYRRMGMLDVAQ
-131 DYHYRAWTISK
+131 SYHYQALSLCDE
-142 ASGDTSHVAKKSR
+142 SSDTTYQMRKNR
-155 VVALNGLGN
+155 VKALNGLGN
-164 IYLTVGNYERA
+164 IYLSIYSYDDA
-175 DSALRMALAGEKEL
+175 DSVFRQALEGEHQL
-189 KSELGQAINYANIG
+189 GSATGQAINYANLG
-203 SIFRHQNMNDS
+203 SIYSARGDDEKALDYYRQSMFYNKKDS
-214 AWAYFR
+214 N
-220 KSMELNQKVN
+220 L
-230 NMLGISLCHTYYG
+230 LGMALCHLYFG
-243 SMYERE
+243 NIYER
-249 RRYDKAEEEY
+249 RQQYDLALREY
-259 EKAYELMKASH
+259 EQSDRMMTDLKDL
-270 DDWHA
+270 WHA
-275 LNSLIALAS
+275 LEPRLALAS
-284 INLTKGDN
+284 VYYHTHED
-292 ARAFDF
+292 
-298 LGKAKRMAEKIKSYE
+298 AK
-313 YLAEVYT
+313 
-320 LYYKHYKRTGDYSA
+320 
-334 ALAAHE
+334 ALALLDRADATARQINSWEHIVEVHHLYFQLMQRQGRYHE
-340 KAGAM
+340 ALDHHLIATAY
-345 QDSVVDMEKVNR
+345 QDSILDNEKLDR
-357 IQNAGLAIERTQQAR
+357 IHNIGINIERTRQQE
-372 MMDAANMTLQSERS
+372 MVNMAQNELQTEKRIRQQS
-386 ARMVSSVI
+386 AWLFGLTVI
-394 FVIIVLLLSCALVIF
+394 LLLAVISALLYV
-409 FYAQRVNHHNHMNLK
+409 QRMRHHSMEM
-424 RVAQMRENFFTS
+424 MREASRLREDFFTN

-449 GLSQEL
+449 GLSRKIRE
-455 QKNPQD
+455 NTEVPQSVSD
-461 EVKSHALTIERQ
+461 KASTIERQ

-598 YTTGDTGEAK
+598 YTTGDMGEAK

-623 LDGTITAESQ
+623 LNGTITAESQ

-675 VADLLCTQLEPFYE
+675 VADLLCSQLEPFYE

-787 RDKYAQTITQAPVTD
+787 RDKYAQTITQAPVSD
-802 DAIEDHFLARVEQV
+802 DTIEDHFLARVEQV

-910 AKPKAQ
+910 AKPTAQ

>member
-1 MNTPRQRNA
+1 MTYMLHTLTRLLWA
-10 TTLWYM
+10 TALAFILTCCQHGSPSESETQS
-16 MVIGLL
+16 I
-22 MVACGQR
+22 R
-29 QATTPMAVRKSL
+29 
-41 DSLISSSHNIDT
+41 DSLAT
-53 LRMLQKRM
+53 LRQQGK
-61 EKEDNVLGRII
+61 KERDASRY
-72 VCREIGRKMRN
+72 
-83 ESLFDEALR
+83 DEALR
-92 YHGEELTLAED
+92 LHIRGLDMARAVGDSSEWI
-103 LEDTLEM
+103 
-110 VQALNN
+110 QALNN
-116 LGTDYRRLGVLDVAQ
+116 IATDYRRMGMLDVAQ
-131 DYHYRAWTISK
+131 SYHYQALSLCDE
-142 ASGDTSHVAKKSR
+142 SSDTTYQMRKNR
-155 VVALNGLGN
+155 VKALNGLGN
-164 IYLTVGNYERA
+164 IYLSIYSYDDA
-175 DSALRMALAGEKEL
+175 DSVFRQALEGEHQL
-189 KSELGQAINYANIG
+189 GSATGQAINYANLG
-203 SIFRHQNMNDS
+203 SIYSARGDDEKALDYYRQSMFYNKKDS
-214 AWAYFR
+214 N
-220 KSMELNQKVN
+220 L
-230 NMLGISLCHTYYG
+230 LGMALCHLYFG
-243 SMYERE
+243 NIYER
-249 RRYDKAEEEY
+249 RQQYDLALREY
-259 EKAYELMKASH
+259 EQSDRMMTDLKDL
-270 DDWHA
+270 WHA
-275 LNSLIALAS
+275 LEPRLALAS
-284 INLTKGDN
+284 VYYHTHED
-292 ARAFDF
+292 
-298 LGKAKRMAEKIKSYE
+298 AK
-313 YLAEVYT
+313 
-320 LYYKHYKRTGDYSA
+320 
-334 ALAAHE
+334 ALALLDRADATARQINSWEHIVEVHHLYFQLMQRQGRYHE
-340 KAGAM
+340 ALDHHLIATAY
-345 QDSVVDMEKVNR
+345 QDSILDNEKLDR
-357 IQNAGLAIERTQQAR
+357 IHNIGINIERTRQQEMVDMAQ
-372 MMDAANMTLQSERS
+372 NELQTEKRIRQQS
-386 ARMVSSVI
+386 AWLFGLTVI
-394 FVIIVLLLSCALVIF
+394 LLLAVISALLYV
-409 FYAQRVNHHNHMNLK
+409 QRMRHRSMEM
-424 RVAQMRENFFTS
+424 MREASRLREDFFTN

-449 GLSQEL
+449 GLSRKIRE
-455 QKNPQD
+455 NTEVPQSVSD
-461 EVKSHALTIERQ
+461 KASTIERQ

-598 YTTGDTGEAK
+598 YTTGDTGETK

-623 LDGTITAESQ
+623 LNGTITAESQ

-675 VADLLCTQLEPFYE
+675 VADLLCSQLEPFYE

-787 RDKYAQTITQAPVTD
+787 RDKYAQTITQAPVSD

-910 AKPKAQ
+910 AKPTAQ

>member
-1 MNTPRQRNA
+1 MTYMLHTVTRLLWA
-10 TTLWYM
+10 TALAFILTCCQHGSPSESETQS
-16 MVIGLL
+16 I
-22 MVACGQR
+22 R
-29 QATTPMAVRKSL
+29 
-41 DSLISSSHNIDT
+41 DSLAT
-53 LRMLQKRM
+53 LRQQGK
-61 EKEDNVLGRII
+61 KERDASRY
-72 VCREIGRKMRN
+72 
-83 ESLFDEALR
+83 DEALR
-92 YHGEELTLAED
+92 LHIRGLDMARAVGDSSEWI
-103 LEDTLEM
+103 
-110 VQALNN
+110 QALNN
-116 LGTDYRRLGVLDVAQ
+116 IATDYRRMGMLDVAQ
-131 DYHYRAWTISK
+131 SYHYQALSLCDES
-142 ASGDTSHVAKKSR
+142 ADTTYQMRKNR
-155 VVALNGLGN
+155 VKALNGLGN
-164 IYLTVGNYERA
+164 IYLSIYSYDDA
-175 DSALRMALAGEKEL
+175 DSVFRQALEGEHQL
-189 KSELGQAINYANIG
+189 GSATGQAINYANLG
-203 SIFRHQNMNDS
+203 SIYSARGDDEKALDYYRQSMYYNKQDS
-214 AWAYFR
+214 N
-220 KSMELNQKVN
+220 L
-230 NMLGISLCHTYYG
+230 LGMALCHLYFG
-243 SMYERE
+243 NIYEKRQQYSLAL
-249 RRYDKAEEEY
+249 REY
-259 EKAYELMKASH
+259 EQSDRMMTDLKDL
-270 DDWHA
+270 WHA
-275 LNSLIALAS
+275 LEPRLALAS
-284 INLTKGDN
+284 VYYHTHED
-292 ARAFDF
+292 
-298 LGKAKRMAEKIKSYE
+298 AK
-313 YLAEVYT
+313 
-320 LYYKHYKRTGDYSA
+320 
-334 ALAAHE
+334 ALALLDRADATARQINSWEHIVE
-340 KAGAM
+340 VHRLYFQLMQRQGRYSEALDHHLVATAY
-345 QDSVVDMEKVNR
+345 QDSILDNEKLDR
-357 IQNAGLAIERTQQAR
+357 IHNIGINIERTRQQEIVDMAQ
-372 MMDAANMTLQSERS
+372 NELQTEKRIRQQS
-386 ARMVSSVI
+386 AWLFGLTVI
-394 FVIIVLLLSCALVIF
+394 LLLAVISALLYV
-409 FYAQRVNHHNHMNLK
+409 QRMRHRSMEM
-424 RVAQMRENFFTS
+424 MREASRLREDFFTN

-449 GLSQEL
+449 GLSRKIRE
-455 QKNPQD
+455 NTEVPQSVSD
-461 EVKSHALTIERQ
+461 KASTIERQ

-531 KAIEMDFVPDY
+531 QAIEMDFVPDY

-755 IKAGADAYLVKPFN
+755 LKAGADAYLVKPFN

-802 DAIEDHFLARVEQV
+802 NAIEDHFLARVEQV

-901 TGVSPTAWT
+901 TGISPTAWT
-910 AKPKAQ
+910 AEPKAQ

>member
-1 MNTPRQRNA
+1 MTYMLHTLTRLLWA
-10 TTLWYM
+10 TALAFILTCCQHGSPSESETQS
-16 MVIGLL
+16 I
-22 MVACGQR
+22 R
-29 QATTPMAVRKSL
+29 
-41 DSLISSSHNIDT
+41 DSLAT
-53 LRMLQKRM
+53 LRQQGK
-61 EKEDNVLGRII
+61 KERDASRY
-72 VCREIGRKMRN
+72 
-83 ESLFDEALR
+83 DEALR
-92 YHGEELTLAED
+92 LHIRGLDMARAVGDSSEWI
-103 LEDTLEM
+103 
-110 VQALNN
+110 QALNN
-116 LGTDYRRLGVLDVAQ
+116 IATDYRRMGMLDVAQ
-131 DYHYRAWTISK
+131 SYHYQALSLCDE
-142 ASGDTSHVAKKSR
+142 SSDTTYQMRKNR
-155 VVALNGLGN
+155 VKALNGLGN
-164 IYLTVGNYERA
+164 IYLSIYSYDDA
-175 DSALRMALAGEKEL
+175 DSVFRQALEGEHQL
-189 KSELGQAINYANIG
+189 GSATGQAINYANLG
-203 SIFRHQNMNDS
+203 SIYSARGDDEKALDYYRQSMFYNKKDS
-214 AWAYFR
+214 N
-220 KSMELNQKVN
+220 L
-230 NMLGISLCHTYYG
+230 LGMALCHLYFG
-243 SMYERE
+243 NIYER
-249 RRYDKAEEEY
+249 RQQYDLALREY
-259 EKAYELMKASH
+259 EQSDRMMTDLKDL
-270 DDWHA
+270 WHA
-275 LNSLIALAS
+275 LEPRLALAS
-284 INLTKGDN
+284 VYYHTHED
-292 ARAFDF
+292 
-298 LGKAKRMAEKIKSYE
+298 AK
-313 YLAEVYT
+313 
-320 LYYKHYKRTGDYSA
+320 
-334 ALAAHE
+334 ALALLDRADATARQINSWEHIVEVHHLYFQLMQRQGRYHE
-340 KAGAM
+340 ALDHHLIATAY
-345 QDSVVDMEKVNR
+345 QDSILDNEKLDR
-357 IQNAGLAIERTQQAR
+357 IHNIGINIERTRQQE
-372 MMDAANMTLQSERS
+372 MVNMAQNELQTEKRIRQQS
-386 ARMVSSVI
+386 AWLFGLTVI
-394 FVIIVLLLSCALVIF
+394 LLLAVISALLYV
-409 FYAQRVNHHNHMNLK
+409 QRMRHHSMEM
-424 RVAQMRENFFTS
+424 MREASRLREDFFTN

-449 GLSQEL
+449 GLSRKIRE
-455 QKNPQD
+455 NTEVPQSVSD
-461 EVKSHALTIERQ
+461 KASTIERQ

-598 YTTGDTGEAK
+598 YTTGDMGEAK

-623 LDGTITAESQ
+623 LNGTITAESQ

-689 VVAARDGV
+689 VVVARDGV

-802 DAIEDHFLARVEQV
+802 DTIEDHFLARVEQV

-910 AKPKAQ
+910 AKPTAQ

>member
-1 MNTPRQRNA
+1 MTYMLHTLTRLLWA
-10 TTLWYM
+10 TALAFILTCCQHGSPSESETQS
-16 MVIGLL
+16 I
-22 MVACGQR
+22 R
-29 QATTPMAVRKSL
+29 
-41 DSLISSSHNIDT
+41 DSLAT
-53 LRMLQKRM
+53 LRQQGK
-61 EKEDNVLGRII
+61 KERDASRY
-72 VCREIGRKMRN
+72 
-83 ESLFDEALR
+83 DEALR
-92 YHGEELTLAED
+92 LHIRGLDMARAVGDSSEWI
-103 LEDTLEM
+103 
-110 VQALNN
+110 QALNN
-116 LGTDYRRLGVLDVAQ
+116 IATDYRRMGMLDVAQ
-131 DYHYRAWTISK
+131 SYHYQALSLCDE
-142 ASGDTSHVAKKSR
+142 SSDTTYQMRKNR
-155 VVALNGLGN
+155 VKALNGLGN
-164 IYLTVGNYERA
+164 IYLSIYSYDDA
-175 DSALRMALAGEKEL
+175 DSVFRQALEGEHQL
-189 KSELGQAINYANIG
+189 GSATGQAINYANLG
-203 SIFRHQNMNDS
+203 SIYSARGDDEKALDYYRQSMFYNKKDS
-214 AWAYFR
+214 N
-220 KSMELNQKVN
+220 L
-230 NMLGISLCHTYYG
+230 LGMALCHLYFG
-243 SMYERE
+243 NIYER
-249 RRYDKAEEEY
+249 RQQYDLALREY
-259 EKAYELMKASH
+259 EQSDRMMTDLKDL
-270 DDWHA
+270 WHA
-275 LNSLIALAS
+275 LEPRLALAS
-284 INLTKGDN
+284 VYYHTHEDAKAQALLDRADATARQINSW
-292 ARAFDF
+292 
-298 LGKAKRMAEKIKSYE
+298 EHIV
-313 YLAEVYT
+313 EVHH
-320 LYYKHYKRTGDYSA
+320 LYFQLMQRQGRYHE
-334 ALAAHE
+334 ALDHHLIATAY
-340 KAGAM
+340 
-345 QDSVVDMEKVNR
+345 QDSILDNEKLDR
-357 IQNAGLAIERTQQAR
+357 IHNIGINIERTRQQKMVDMAQ
-372 MMDAANMTLQSERS
+372 NELQTEKRIRQQS
-386 ARMVSSVI
+386 AWLFGLTVI
-394 FVIIVLLLSCALVIF
+394 LLLAVISALLYV
-409 FYAQRVNHHNHMNLK
+409 QRMRHRSMEM
-424 RVAQMRENFFTS
+424 MREASRLREDFFTN

-449 GLSQEL
+449 GLSRKIRE
-455 QKNPQD
+455 NTEVPQSVSD
-461 EVKSHALTIERQ
+461 KASTIERQ

-531 KAIEMDFVPDY
+531 QAIEMDFVPDY

-598 YTTGDTGEAK
+598 YTTGDTGETK

-623 LDGTITAESQ
+623 LNGTITAESQ

-787 RDKYAQTITQAPVTD
+787 RDKYAQTITQAPVSD

-910 AKPKAQ
+910 AKPTAQ

>member
-1 MNTPRQRNA
+1 MTYMLHTLTRLLWA
-10 TTLWYM
+10 TALAFILTCCQHGSPSESETQS
-16 MVIGLL
+16 I
-22 MVACGQR
+22 R
-29 QATTPMAVRKSL
+29 
-41 DSLISSSHNIDT
+41 DSLAT
-53 LRMLQKRM
+53 LRQQGK
-61 EKEDNVLGRII
+61 KERDASRY
-72 VCREIGRKMRN
+72 
-83 ESLFDEALR
+83 DEALR
-92 YHGEELTLAED
+92 LHIRGLDMARAVGDSSEWI
-103 LEDTLEM
+103 
-110 VQALNN
+110 QALNN
-116 LGTDYRRLGVLDVAQ
+116 IATDYRRMGMLDVAQ
-131 DYHYRAWTISK
+131 SYHYQALSLCDE
-142 ASGDTSHVAKKSR
+142 SSDTTYQMRKNR
-155 VVALNGLGN
+155 VKALNGLGN
-164 IYLTVGNYERA
+164 IYLSIYSYDDA
-175 DSALRMALAGEKEL
+175 DSVFRQALEGEHQL
-189 KSELGQAINYANIG
+189 GSATGQAINYANLG
-203 SIFRHQNMNDS
+203 SIYSARGDDEKALDYYRQSMFYNKQDS
-214 AWAYFR
+214 N
-220 KSMELNQKVN
+220 L
-230 NMLGISLCHTYYG
+230 LGMALCHLYFG
-243 SMYERE
+243 NIYEKRQQ
-249 RRYDKAEEEY
+249 YDLALREY
-259 EKAYELMKASH
+259 EQSDRMMTDLKDL
-270 DDWHA
+270 WHA
-275 LNSLIALAS
+275 LEPRLALAS
-284 INLTKGDN
+284 VYYHTHED
-292 ARAFDF
+292 
-298 LGKAKRMAEKIKSYE
+298 AK
-313 YLAEVYT
+313 
-320 LYYKHYKRTGDYSA
+320 
-334 ALAAHE
+334 ALALLDRADATARQINSWEHIVEVHHLYFQLMQRQGRYHE
-340 KAGAM
+340 ALDHHLIATAY
-345 QDSVVDMEKVNR
+345 QDSILDNEKLDR
-357 IQNAGLAIERTQQAR
+357 IHNIGINIERTRQQEMVDMAQ
-372 MMDAANMTLQSERS
+372 NELQTEKRIRQQS
-386 ARMVSSVI
+386 AWLFGLTVI
-394 FVIIVLLLSCALVIF
+394 LLLAVISALLYV
-409 FYAQRVNHHNHMNLK
+409 QRMRHHSMEM
-424 RVAQMRENFFTS
+424 MREASRLREDFFTN

-449 GLSQEL
+449 GLSRKIRE
-455 QKNPQD
+455 NTEVPQSVSD
-461 EVKSHALTIERQ
+461 KASTIERQ

-563 ISVNLYQRGDRLH
+563 ICVNLYQRGDRLH

-598 YTTGDTGEAK
+598 YTTGDMGEAK

-623 LDGTITAESQ
+623 LNGTITAESQ

-787 RDKYAQTITQAPVTD
+787 RDKYAQTITQAPVSD

-910 AKPKAQ
+910 TKPKAQ

>member
-1 MNTPRQRNA
+1 MTYMLHTLTRLLCA
-10 TTLWYM
+10 TALAFILTCCQHGSPSESETQS
-16 MVIGLL
+16 I
-22 MVACGQR
+22 R
-29 QATTPMAVRKSL
+29 
-41 DSLISSSHNIDT
+41 DSLAT
-53 LRMLQKRM
+53 LRQQGK
-61 EKEDNVLGRII
+61 KERDASRY
-72 VCREIGRKMRN
+72 
-83 ESLFDEALR
+83 DEALR
-92 YHGEELTLAED
+92 LHIRGLDMARAVGDSSEWI
-103 LEDTLEM
+103 
-110 VQALNN
+110 QALNN
-116 LGTDYRRLGVLDVAQ
+116 IATDYRRMGMLDVAQ
-131 DYHYRAWTISK
+131 SYHYQALTLCDES
-142 ASGDTSHVAKKSR
+142 SDTTYQMRKNR
-155 VVALNGLGN
+155 VKALNGLGN
-164 IYLTVGNYERA
+164 IYLSIYSYDDA
-175 DSALRMALAGEKEL
+175 DSVFRQALEGEHQL
-189 KSELGQAINYANIG
+189 GSATGQAINYANLG
-203 SIFRHQNMNDS
+203 SIYSARGDDEKAIDYYRQSMFYNKKDS
-214 AWAYFR
+214 N
-220 KSMELNQKVN
+220 L
-230 NMLGISLCHTYYG
+230 LGMALCHLYFG
-243 SMYERE
+243 NIYER
-249 RRYDKAEEEY
+249 RQQYDLALREY
-259 EKAYELMKASH
+259 EQSDRMMTDLKDL
-270 DDWHA
+270 WHA
-275 LNSLIALAS
+275 LEPRLALAS
-284 INLTKGDN
+284 VYYHTHEDAKAQALLDRADATARQINSWEHIVEVHHLY
-292 ARAFDF
+292 F
-298 LGKAKRMAEKIKSYE
+298 LLMQRQGRYHE
-313 YLAEVYT
+313 
-320 LYYKHYKRTGDYSA
+320 
-334 ALAAHE
+334 ALDHHLIATAY
-340 KAGAM
+340 
-345 QDSVVDMEKVNR
+345 QDSILDNEKLDR
-357 IQNAGLAIERTQQAR
+357 IHNIGINIERTRQQEMVDMAQ
-372 MMDAANMTLQSERS
+372 NELQTEKRIRQQS
-386 ARMVSSVI
+386 AWLFGLTVI
-394 FVIIVLLLSCALVIF
+394 LLLAVISALLYV
-409 FYAQRVNHHNHMNLK
+409 QRMRHRSMEM
-424 RVAQMRENFFTS
+424 MREASRLREDFFTN

-449 GLSQEL
+449 GLSRKIRE
-455 QKNPQD
+455 NTEVPQSVSD
-461 EVKSHALTIERQ
+461 KASTIERQ

-598 YTTGDTGEAK
+598 YTTGDMGEAK

-623 LDGTITAESQ
+623 LNGTITAESQ

-910 AKPKAQ
+910 AKPTAQ

>member
-1 MNTPRQRNA
+1 MTYMLHTLTRLLWA
-10 TTLWYM
+10 TALAFILTCCQHGSPSESETQS
-16 MVIGLL
+16 I
-22 MVACGQR
+22 R
-29 QATTPMAVRKSL
+29 
-41 DSLISSSHNIDT
+41 DSLAT
-53 LRMLQKRM
+53 LRQQGK
-61 EKEDNVLGRII
+61 KERDASRY
-72 VCREIGRKMRN
+72 
-83 ESLFDEALR
+83 DEALR
-92 YHGEELTLAED
+92 LHIRGLDMARAVGDSSEWI
-103 LEDTLEM
+103 
-110 VQALNN
+110 QALNN
-116 LGTDYRRLGVLDVAQ
+116 IATDYRRMGMLDVAQ
-131 DYHYRAWTISK
+131 SYHYQALTLCDES
-142 ASGDTSHVAKKSR
+142 SDTTYQMRKNR
-155 VVALNGLGN
+155 VKALNGLGN
-164 IYLTVGNYERA
+164 IYLSIYSYDDA
-175 DSALRMALAGEKEL
+175 DSVFRQALEGEHQL
-189 KSELGQAINYANIG
+189 GSATGQAINYANLG
-203 SIFRHQNMNDS
+203 SIYSARGDDEKALDYYRQSMFYNKKDS
-214 AWAYFR
+214 N
-220 KSMELNQKVN
+220 L
-230 NMLGISLCHTYYG
+230 LGMALCHLYFG
-243 SMYERE
+243 NIYER
-249 RRYDKAEEEY
+249 RQQYDLALREY
-259 EKAYELMKASH
+259 EQSDRMMTDLKDL
-270 DDWHA
+270 WHA
-275 LNSLIALAS
+275 LEPRLALAS
-284 INLTKGDN
+284 VYYHTHEDAKALALLDRADATARQINSW
-292 ARAFDF
+292 
-298 LGKAKRMAEKIKSYE
+298 EHIV
-313 YLAEVYT
+313 EVYH
-320 LYYKHYKRTGDYSA
+320 LYFQLMQRQGRYHE
-334 ALAAHE
+334 ALDHHLIATAY
-340 KAGAM
+340 
-345 QDSVVDMEKVNR
+345 QDSILDNEKLDR
-357 IQNAGLAIERTQQAR
+357 IHNIGINIERTRQQE
-372 MMDAANMTLQSERS
+372 MVNMAQNELQTEKRIRQQS
-386 ARMVSSVI
+386 AWLFGLTVI
-394 FVIIVLLLSCALVIF
+394 LLLAVISALLYV
-409 FYAQRVNHHNHMNLK
+409 QRMRHHSMEM
-424 RVAQMRENFFTS
+424 MREASRLREDFFTN

-449 GLSQEL
+449 GLSRKIRE
-455 QKNPQD
+455 NTEVPQSVSD
-461 EVKSHALTIERQ
+461 KASTIERQ

-598 YTTGDTGEAK
+598 YTTGDMGEAK

-623 LDGTITAESQ
+623 LNGTITAESQ

-689 VVAARDGV
+689 VVAARDGI
-697 EALKRAGEIIPDL
+697 EALKHAGEIIPDL

-787 RDKYAQTITQAPVTD
+787 RDKYAQTITQAPVSD

-910 AKPKAQ
+910 AKPTAQ

>member
-1 MNTPRQRNA
+1 MTYMLHTLTRLLWA
-10 TTLWYM
+10 TALAFILTCCQHGSPSESETQS
-16 MVIGLL
+16 I
-22 MVACGQR
+22 R
-29 QATTPMAVRKSL
+29 
-41 DSLISSSHNIDT
+41 DSLAT
-53 LRMLQKRM
+53 LRQQGK
-61 EKEDNVLGRII
+61 KERDASRY
-72 VCREIGRKMRN
+72 
-83 ESLFDEALR
+83 DEALR
-92 YHGEELTLAED
+92 LHIRGLDMARAVGDSSEWI
-103 LEDTLEM
+103 
-110 VQALNN
+110 QALNN
-116 LGTDYRRLGVLDVAQ
+116 IATDYRRMGMLDVAQ
-131 DYHYRAWTISK
+131 SYHYQALSLCDE
-142 ASGDTSHVAKKSR
+142 SSDTTYQMRKNR
-155 VVALNGLGN
+155 VKALNGLGN
-164 IYLTVGNYERA
+164 IYLSIYSYDDA
-175 DSALRMALAGEKEL
+175 DSVFRQALEGEHQL
-189 KSELGQAINYANIG
+189 GSATGQAINYANLG
-203 SIFRHQNMNDS
+203 SIYSARGDDDKALDYYRQSMFYNKKDS
-214 AWAYFR
+214 N
-220 KSMELNQKVN
+220 L
-230 NMLGISLCHTYYG
+230 LGMALCHLYFG
-243 SMYERE
+243 NIYER
-249 RRYDKAEEEY
+249 RQQYDLALREY
-259 EKAYELMKASH
+259 EQSDRMMTDLKDL
-270 DDWHA
+270 WHA
-275 LNSLIALAS
+275 LEPRLALAS
-284 INLTKGDN
+284 VYYHTHEDAKAQALLDRADATARQINSW
-292 ARAFDF
+292 
-298 LGKAKRMAEKIKSYE
+298 EHIV
-313 YLAEVYT
+313 EVHH
-320 LYYKHYKRTGDYSA
+320 LYFQLMQRQGRYHE
-334 ALAAHE
+334 ALDHHLIATAY
-340 KAGAM
+340 
-345 QDSVVDMEKVNR
+345 QDSILDNEKLDR
-357 IQNAGLAIERTQQAR
+357 IHNIGINIERTRQQEMVDMAQ
-372 MMDAANMTLQSERS
+372 NELQTEKRIRQQS
-386 ARMVSSVI
+386 AWLFGLTVI
-394 FVIIVLLLSCALVIF
+394 LLLAVISALLYV
-409 FYAQRVNHHNHMNLK
+409 QRMRHRSMEM
-424 RVAQMRENFFTS
+424 MREASRLREDFFTN

-449 GLSQEL
+449 GLSRKIRE
-455 QKNPQD
+455 NTEVPQSVSD
-461 EVKSHALTIERQ
+461 KASTIERQ

-531 KAIEMDFVPDY
+531 QAIEMDFVPDY

-623 LDGTITAESQ
+623 LNGTITAESQ

-802 DAIEDHFLARVEQV
+802 DTIEDHFLARVEQV

-910 AKPKAQ
+910 AKPTAQ

>member
-1 MNTPRQRNA
+1 MTYMLHTVTRLLWA
-10 TTLWYM
+10 TALAFILTCCQHGSPSESETQS
-16 MVIGLL
+16 I
-22 MVACGQR
+22 R
-29 QATTPMAVRKSL
+29 
-41 DSLISSSHNIDT
+41 DSLAT
-53 LRMLQKRM
+53 LRQQGK
-61 EKEDNVLGRII
+61 KERDASRY
-72 VCREIGRKMRN
+72 
-83 ESLFDEALR
+83 DEALR
-92 YHGEELTLAED
+92 LHIRGLDMARAVGDSSEWI
-103 LEDTLEM
+103 
-110 VQALNN
+110 QALNN
-116 LGTDYRRLGVLDVAQ
+116 IATDYRRMGMLDVAQ
-131 DYHYRAWTISK
+131 SYHYQALSLCDES
-142 ASGDTSHVAKKSR
+142 ADTTYQMRKNR
-155 VVALNGLGN
+155 VKALNGLGN
-164 IYLTVGNYERA
+164 IYLSIYSYDDA
-175 DSALRMALAGEKEL
+175 DSVFRQALEGEHQL
-189 KSELGQAINYANIG
+189 GSATGQAINYANLG
-203 SIFRHQNMNDS
+203 SIYSARGDDEKALDYYRQSMFYNKQDS
-214 AWAYFR
+214 N
-220 KSMELNQKVN
+220 L
-230 NMLGISLCHTYYG
+230 LGMALCHLYFG
-243 SMYERE
+243 NIYEKRQQYSLAL
-249 RRYDKAEEEY
+249 REY
-259 EKAYELMKASH
+259 EQSDRMMTDLKDL
-270 DDWHA
+270 WHA
-275 LNSLIALAS
+275 LEPRLALAS
-284 INLTKGDN
+284 VYYHTHEDAKAQALLDKADATARQINSW
-292 ARAFDF
+292 
-298 LGKAKRMAEKIKSYE
+298 EHIV
-313 YLAEVYT
+313 EVHR
-320 LYYKHYKRTGDYSA
+320 LYFQLMQRQGRYRE
-334 ALAAHE
+334 ALDHHLIATAY
-340 KAGAM
+340 
-345 QDSVVDMEKVNR
+345 QDSILDNEKLDR
-357 IQNAGLAIERTQQAR
+357 IHNIGINIERTRQQEMVDMAQ
-372 MMDAANMTLQSERS
+372 NELQTEKRIRQQS
-386 ARMVSSVI
+386 AWLFGLTVI
-394 FVIIVLLLSCALVIF
+394 LLLAVISALL
-409 FYAQRVNHHNHMNLK
+409 YGQRMRHRSMEM
-424 RVAQMRENFFTS
+424 MREASRLREDFFTN

-449 GLSQEL
+449 GLSRKIRE
-455 QKNPQD
+455 NTEVPQSVSD
-461 EVKSHALTIERQ
+461 KASTIERQ

-531 KAIEMDFVPDY
+531 QAIEMDFVPDY

-598 YTTGDTGEAK
+598 YTTGDKGEAK
-608 GTGIGLALTQEIISH
+608 GTGIGLALTQEIIAH

-755 IKAGADAYLVKPFN
+755 LKAGADAYLVKPFN

-802 DAIEDHFLARVEQV
+802 DTIEDHFLARVEQV

-901 TGVSPTAWT
+901 TGISPTAWT
-910 AKPKAQ
+910 AEPKAQ

>member
-1 MNTPRQRNA
+1 MTYMLHTVTRLLWA
-10 TTLWYM
+10 TALAFILTCCQHGSPSESETQS
-16 MVIGLL
+16 I
-22 MVACGQR
+22 R
-29 QATTPMAVRKSL
+29 
-41 DSLISSSHNIDT
+41 DSLAT
-53 LRMLQKRM
+53 LRQQGK
-61 EKEDNVLGRII
+61 KERDASRY
-72 VCREIGRKMRN
+72 
-83 ESLFDEALR
+83 DEALR
-92 YHGEELTLAED
+92 LHIRGLDMARAVGDSSEWI
-103 LEDTLEM
+103 
-110 VQALNN
+110 QALNN
-116 LGTDYRRLGVLDVAQ
+116 IATDYRRMGMLDVAQ
-131 DYHYRAWTISK
+131 SYHYQALTLCDES
-142 ASGDTSHVAKKSR
+142 SDTTYQMRKNR
-155 VVALNGLGN
+155 VKALNGLGN
-164 IYLTVGNYERA
+164 IYLSIYSYDDA
-175 DSALRMALAGEKEL
+175 DSVFRQALEGEHQL
-189 KSELGQAINYANIG
+189 GSATGQAINYANLG
-203 SIFRHQNMNDS
+203 SIYSARGDDEKALDYYRQSMFYNKKDS
-214 AWAYFR
+214 N
-220 KSMELNQKVN
+220 L
-230 NMLGISLCHTYYG
+230 LGMALCHLYFG
-243 SMYERE
+243 NIYER
-249 RRYDKAEEEY
+249 RQQYDLALREY
-259 EKAYELMKASH
+259 EQSDRMMTDLKDL
-270 DDWHA
+270 WHA
-275 LNSLIALAS
+275 LEPRLALAS
-284 INLTKGDN
+284 VYYHTHD
-292 ARAFDF
+292 D
-298 LGKAKRMAEKIKSYE
+298 AK
-313 YLAEVYT
+313 
-320 LYYKHYKRTGDYSA
+320 
-334 ALAAHE
+334 ALALLDRADATARQINSWEHIVEVHHLYFQLMQRQGRYHE
-340 KAGAM
+340 ALDHHLIATAY
-345 QDSVVDMEKVNR
+345 QDSILDNEKLDR
-357 IQNAGLAIERTQQAR
+357 IHNIGINIERTRQQEMVDMAQ
-372 MMDAANMTLQSERS
+372 NELQTEKRIRQQS
-386 ARMVSSVI
+386 AWLFGLTVI
-394 FVIIVLLLSCALVIF
+394 LLLAVISALLYV
-409 FYAQRVNHHNHMNLK
+409 QRMRHRSMEM
-424 RVAQMRENFFTS
+424 MREASRLREDFFTN

-449 GLSQEL
+449 GLSRKIRE
-455 QKNPQD
+455 NTEVPQSVSD
-461 EVKSHALTIERQ
+461 KASTIERQ

-623 LDGTITAESQ
+623 LNGTITAESQ

-787 RDKYAQTITQAPVTD
+787 RDKYAQTITQAPVSD

-910 AKPKAQ
+910 AKPTAQ